1 MSSINS
7 LVNQK
12 RNKNLIRRTMLA
24 AIAGCL
30 MSVCIAFAGTVDIA
44 TNFFG
49 LVVTVIAKGLLNAAD
64 IVLEPLLEITTMS
77 TADVSRFVPGFDSG
91 NNIGNFFIQAI
102 NIIAYMIAGV
112 LICCHIISYLINIAH
127 GEKVESIPKL
137 IWNAVFGIVM
147 VICGKTFLTMIFNE
161 IVAPLSSALTEGVSD
176 AGGTFSFSGVGS
188 DMTGLGEITSAF
200 DLNSLATLIVVLAL
214 MLIIWWNLIKLV
226 LECAER
232 YIICIFTINLSP
244 LAFAT
249 MASENTKDTAR
260 SWLQMF
266 WSQCVLLILNI
277 WVVGIART
285 ALNNGLFGASNTEM
299 VKWGLITYAFLKI
312 AQRLDDMMQT
322 AGLKITR
329 TTGLDPIS
337 EASGVLRS
345 IGNVFGGV
353 ASVAGHVAGVGKNM
367 WDAGKN
373 IGKANG
379 VEPIKSFADF
389 MNGGETSAQDGGYVN
404 NASMADKMKAD
415 AVLGKETMYDRADK
429 MASGALNADS
439 YNTDAYKQVLED
451 KLRSAGHLDDDAHVE
466 SVKIGEDGKLLAS
479 AVKRDEKNR
488 VSEKSEFE
496 IGDTQEGLLD
506 VNGAKKY
513 DSMQVAPNGKSVMEE
528 DSAMGKF
535 GLRKVGEDAAGN
547 QIWEAEQS
555 VNMFGDKVKDV
566 TPDAN
571 NKVQFTIPASEIAKG
586 RKAGDSDAMTAYKHF
601 NANDDNDAFKNS
613 IRDALSAETGSAALN
628 KARENEEEQAAMAT
642 RIGMTDKERLADMM
656 NPDSNADYNS
666 PNAFKA
672 MEDHI
677 KENAQY
683 YPAQAAMLA
692 DGGHVTGM
700 HVSDGTDGNPAGSL
714 IVAIGNDQDGKN
726 SQATCTFT
734 RDEEPVPETAETP
747 AAQTNE
753 QPVKDAD
760 AAPAPVNEDA
770 PAPVGEEASA
780 PAPQS
785 ADETTAAP
793 ATETAQAPVPQDMDS
808 KVDAPA
814 PVSEEA
820 SAPAPQSA
828 DEAPT
833 APATETAQ
841 APVPQDVDSK
851 VDAPA
856 PVGEEASAPAPQSV
870 DETATTPVA
879 ETAQTPVPQDIDSE
893 VDAPA
898 PVGEEAA
905 TPAPQDVG
913 GKADAPVPASENASA
928 PATQSADG
936 KVAEPT
942 SADGATPAS
951 GVTAPAPVPAQ
962 NPTTNTVN
970 APVQGAA
977 PVSGGTVPGA
987 ANAPKTANVPG
998 MAANNMPAS
1007 TAPETAATPA
1017 VNAPA
1022 PASTTGTNAPTS
1034 VPGTTP
1040 APSTASGQSST
1051 APGSGTAP
1059 TTVRPA
1065 TGAGSVSAPAPSA
1078 SIPTAPV
1085 SGGSA
1090 GVAVAAGVAAGA
1102 VAGTAAGQAQP
1113 VSAPASTTVSAPGSA
1128 PTIPTESSAAS
1139 APTSTT
1145 PATTTP
1151 ASAPESGSGT
1161 TNDGATAPVVN
1172 HEASAPTAPIPAT
1185 APAST
1190 QESGETASAPSTAT
1204 TPATQITPETA
1215 SAPSESDS
1223 SSAGGHATTPNEGT
1237 THSESSGTGSVSD
1250 VPGAGGTDTLGRSD
1264 SAPTSTNGQESGS
1277 APAQGSGGTM
1287 SPATADTAS
1296 AVPES
1301 APAESATTTNVAT
1314 PAPVSDT
1321 GSSEP
1326 SGDSGSS
1333 FGNDAGSS
1341 SGSAPASGESAH
1353 APSGSGSSGSGTS
1366 VSAPASSGNTG
1377 SSSESA
1383 SSGSANDSTDTP
1395 TSETGGTSSETV
1407 EAPAADGLPY
1417 AVGET
1422 GGSGYSEGDMPP
1434 EPETTVETETAATEV
1449 VQVEQAAEQQSSGSA
1464 VTETVDEAGSESNTQ
1479 NSHDDSE
1486 NYSGGQN
1493 TDAEDVSEP
1502 DSADEPDTQDE
1513 TEDTEFDATDDAA
1526 FDVPIADGSEYYEDK
1541 AQTNSFTAPEQEMAE
1556 PEPVAEHEHE
1566 SEPEQLA
1573 EQKRPPIPEAY
1584 MTSQSSVTRL
1594 SSTNGTVE
1602 SDSLGMFQM
1611 TREEVADNGWTT
1623 WRILQKVDSD
1633 GSVPEYAPFVVHIK
1647 PVWDPATRTSRPATF
1662 DEVANKARSIEGF
1675 ENVGPD
1681 LDADYRRSQARQES
1695 RKNSEPRPYNGHS
1708 NGQPHFQRYD
1718 DQKRDSHGHGKQDKK
1733 HNPFSGMGDYKRKR

>member
-1 MSSINS
+1 
-7 LVNQK
+7 
-12 RNKNLIRRTMLA
+12 MLA
-24 AIAGCL
+24 AVAGCL

-285 ALNNGLFGASNTEM
+285 ALNKGLFGASNTEM
-299 VKWGLITYAFLKI
+299 VKWGLITYAFLRI

-734 RDEEPVPETAETP
+734 RDEETASETAETP

-753 QPVKDAD
+753 QPVKDVD
-760 AAPAPVNEDA
+760 AAPAPLNEDA
-770 PAPVGEEASA
+770 PAPVG
-780 PAPQS
+780 
-785 ADETTAAP
+785 
-793 ATETAQAPVPQDMDS
+793 
-808 KVDAPA
+808 
-814 PVSEEA
+814 EEA

-870 DETATTPVA
+870 DATATTPIA
-879 ETAQTPVPQDIDSE
+879 ETAQTPVPQDMDSE

-898 PVGEEAA
+898 PVGEEAV
-905 TPAPQDVG
+905 THAPQDVG
-913 GKADAPVPASENASA
+913 DKAYAPVPASENASA

-942 SADGATPAS
+942 SAGGATPVS
-951 GVTAPAPVPAQ
+951 GVTAPAPAPAQ

-977 PVSGGTVPGA
+977 PVSGGTVPGT

-1017 VNAPA
+1017 VNTPA
-1022 PASTTGTNAPTS
+1022 PASTTGANAPTS

-1040 APSTASGQSST
+1040 TPSTTSGQSST
-1051 APGSGTAP
+1051 VPGSGTAP
-1059 TTVRPA
+1059 AKAKPT

-1078 SIPTAPV
+1078 SIPSAPV
-1085 SGGSA
+1085 SGDS
-1090 GVAVAAGVAAGA
+1090 AGVAAGA
-1102 VAGTAAGQAQP
+1102 VAGTATGQAHP
-1113 VSAPASTTVSAPGSA
+1113 VSAPASTTVSAPGSV
-1128 PTIPTESSAAS
+1128 PTTPTESGAAS
-1139 APTSTT
+1139 APASPAPTT
-1145 PATTTP
+1145 PTHV
-1151 ASAPESGSGT
+1151 SAPESGSGT
-1161 TNDGATAPVVN
+1161 TNGGATAPVVN

-1237 THSESSGTGSVSD
+1237 THSESSGTGSVSN

-1264 SAPTSTNGQESGS
+1264 SAPTSINGQESGS

-1333 FGNDAGSS
+1333 FGNGAGSS

-1422 GGSGYSEGDMPP
+1422 GGSGYSEGNMPP

-1566 SEPEQLA
+1566 SEPEQVA

>member
-1 MSSINS
+1 
-7 LVNQK
+7 
-12 RNKNLIRRTMLA
+12 MLA
-24 AIAGCL
+24 AVAGCL
-30 MSVCIAFAGTVDIA
+30 MAVCIAFAGTVDIA

-112 LICCHIISYLINIAH
+112 LICCHIISYLINLAH

-147 VICGKTFLTMIFNE
+147 VICGKTFLAMIFNE

-176 AGGTFSFSGVGS
+176 AGGTFSFSSVGS

-249 MASENTKDTAR
+249 TASENTKDTAR

-753 QPVKDAD
+753 QPVKDTD
-760 AAPAPVNEDA
+760 TAAPAPVSEDAPAPVDEEASAPAPQNVDETATTPAAETAQTPVPQDMDSKGDA
-770 PAPVGEEASA
+770 PAPVGEETVTS
-780 PAPQS
+780 APQS
-785 ADETTAAP
+785 VDETATTPAA
-793 ATETAQAPVPQDMDS
+793 ETAQAPVPQDMDS
-808 KVDAPA
+808 KVDAP
-814 PVSEEA
+814 
-820 SAPAPQSA
+820 
-828 DEAPT
+828 T
-833 APATETAQ
+833 
-841 APVPQDVDSK
+841 
-851 VDAPA
+851 
-856 PVGEEASAPAPQSV
+856 PVGEEAP
-870 DETATTPVA
+870 
-879 ETAQTPVPQDIDSE
+879 
-893 VDAPA
+893 
-898 PVGEEAA
+898 

-942 SADGATPAS
+942 SAGGATPAP
-951 GVTAPAPVPAQ
+951 GVTAPTAAPAQ
-962 NPTTNTVN
+962 NPTTSTVN
-970 APVQGAA
+970 APVQGTA
-977 PVSGGTVPGA
+977 PVSGGTVPGT
-987 ANAPKTANVPG
+987 ANTPKTANVPG

-1051 APGSGTAP
+1051 VPGSGTAP

-1065 TGAGSVSAPAPSA
+1065 ASVGSVSAPAPSA

-1085 SGGSA
+1085 SGSSA
-1090 GVAVAAGVAAGA
+1090 GVAAAAGVAAGA

-1113 VSAPASTTVSAPGSA
+1113 VSTPASTTVSAPGSA
-1128 PTIPTESSAAS
+1128 PTTPTKSGATS
-1139 APTSTT
+1139 APAS
-1145 PATTTP
+1145 PAPTHV
-1151 ASAPESGSGT
+1151 SAPESGSGT

-1172 HEASAPTAPIPAT
+1172 HEASAPTATIPAT

-1190 QESGETASAPSTAT
+1190 QESGETAPAPSTAT

-1215 SAPSESDS
+1215 STPSESNAP
-1223 SSAGGHATTPNEGT
+1223 SAGGDATAPNEGT
-1237 THSESSGTGSVSD
+1237 AHSESSGTGGVSN
-1250 VPGAGGTDTLGRSD
+1250 VPGADGTDTLGRSD

-1277 APAQGSGGTM
+1277 APAQGSGGTT
-1287 SPATADTAS
+1287 SPATADTTS

-1314 PAPVSDT
+1314 PAPASDT

-1333 FGNDAGSS
+1333 SDNSAGSS

-1366 VSAPASSGNTG
+1366 VSAPTSSGDTG

-1383 SSGSANDSTDTP
+1383 PSGSVNDSTDTP
-1395 TSETGGTSSETV
+1395 TSETAGTSSEKV

-1434 EPETTVETETAATEV
+1434 EPETTVEAETAATEV
-1449 VQVEQAAEQQSSGSA
+1449 VQVEQAAEQQSGGST

-1493 TDAEDVSEP
+1493 TDTDDVPEP
-1502 DSADEPDTQDE
+1502 DFSDEPDTQDE

-1556 PEPVAEHEHE
+1556 PEPVAEPE
-1566 SEPEQLA
+1566 SEPEQVA

-1718 DQKRDSHGHGKQDKK
+1718 DQKRDSHGHGKQDKR
-1733 HNPFSGMGDYKRKR
+1733 HNPFSGMGDYKRRR

>member
-1 MSSINS
+1 
-7 LVNQK
+7 
-12 RNKNLIRRTMLA
+12 MLA
-24 AIAGCL
+24 AVAGCL

-176 AGGTFSFSGVGS
+176 AGGTFSFSSVGS

-586 RKAGDSDAMTAYKHF
+586 REAGDSDAMTAYKHF

-642 RIGMTDKERLADMM
+642 RIGMTDKERLDDMM

-760 AAPAPVNEDA
+760 AAPAPLNEDA

-785 ADETTAAP
+785 ADEAP
-793 ATETAQAPVPQDMDS
+793 TETAQ
-808 KVDAPA
+808 
-814 PVSEEA
+814 
-820 SAPAPQSA
+820 
-828 DEAPT
+828 T
-833 APATETAQ
+833 
-841 APVPQDVDSK
+841 PVPQDVDSR

-856 PVGEEASAPAPQSV
+856 PVGEEASVPAPQSV

-913 GKADAPVPASENASA
+913 GKADAPVPANENASA

-942 SADGATPAS
+942 SAGGATPAS
-951 GVTAPAPVPAQ
+951 GVTAPAPAPAQ
-962 NPTTNTVN
+962 NSTTHTVN

-977 PVSGGTVPGA
+977 PVSGGTVPGT

-1022 PASTTGTNAPTS
+1022 PASTTGANAPTS

-1051 APGSGTAP
+1051 VPGSGTAP

-1065 TGAGSVSAPAPSA
+1065 AGAGSVSAPAPSA

-1128 PTIPTESSAAS
+1128 PTTPTESGAVSEPAS
-1139 APTSTT
+1139 PAPAAPTHV
-1145 PATTTP
+1145 
-1151 ASAPESGSGT
+1151 SAPESGSGT

-1190 QESGETASAPSTAT
+1190 QESGETAPAPSTAT
-1204 TPATQITPETA
+1204 THATQITPETA
-1215 SAPSESDS
+1215 SAPSESGS
-1223 SSAGGHATTPNEGT
+1223 SPAGGHATAPNEGT
-1237 THSESSGTGSVSD
+1237 THSESSGTGSVSNAPSAD
-1250 VPGAGGTDTLGRSD
+1250 GTDTLGRSD

-1277 APAQGSGGTM
+1277 APAQGSGGTT

-1296 AVPES
+1296 AAPES
-1301 APAESATTTNVAT
+1301 APAESVTTTNVAT
-1314 PAPVSDT
+1314 LAPASDT
-1321 GSSEP
+1321 GSSEL
-1326 SGDSGSS
+1326 SGNSGSGS
-1333 FGNDAGSS
+1333 GNGA
-1341 SGSAPASGESAH
+1341 
-1353 APSGSGSSGSGTS
+1353 GSSGSGTS
-1366 VSAPASSGNTG
+1366 VSAPASSGNIG

-1383 SSGSANDSTDTP
+1383 PSGSVNDSTDTP
-1395 TSETGGTSSETV
+1395 TSETGGTSSEKV

-1434 EPETTVETETAATEV
+1434 EPETTVKTETAATEV
-1449 VQVEQAAEQQSSGSA
+1449 VQVEQAAEQQSGSST
-1464 VTETVDEAGSESNTQ
+1464 VTETVDEAGSESHTQ

-1493 TDAEDVSEP
+1493 TDTEDVPEP
-1502 DSADEPDTQDE
+1502 DSVDEPDTQDE
-1513 TEDTEFDATDDAA
+1513 TEDTEFDSTDDAA

-1556 PEPVAEHEHE
+1556 PEQV
-1566 SEPEQLA
+1566 A

-1695 RKNSEPRPYNGHS
+1695 RKNSEPRPYNGRS

-1718 DQKRDSHGHGKQDKK
+1718 NQKRDSQGHGKQNKRND
-1733 HNPFSGMGDYKRKR
+1733 PFRGIDDYKRKR

>member
-102 NIIAYMIAGV
+102 NYIASMIAGV

-161 IVAPLSSALTEGVSD
+161 IVAPLSSELTKGVSA

-249 MASENTKDTAR
+249 MASENTKDTAK

-404 NASMADKMKAD
+404 NVSMADKMKAD

-753 QPVKDAD
+753 QPVKDVD
-760 AAPAPVNEDA
+760 AAPAPLNEDA
-770 PAPVGEEASA
+770 PAPVG
-780 PAPQS
+780 
-785 ADETTAAP
+785 
-793 ATETAQAPVPQDMDS
+793 
-808 KVDAPA
+808 
-814 PVSEEA
+814 EEA

-870 DETATTPVA
+870 DATATTPIA
-879 ETAQTPVPQDIDSE
+879 ETAQTPVPQDMDSE

-898 PVGEEAA
+898 PVGEEAV
-905 TPAPQDVG
+905 THAPQDVG
-913 GKADAPVPASENASA
+913 DKADAPVPASENASA

-942 SADGATPAS
+942 SAGGATPAS
-951 GVTAPAPVPAQ
+951 GVTAPAPAPAQ

-977 PVSGGTVPGA
+977 PVSGGTVPGT
-987 ANAPKTANVPG
+987 ANPPKTANVPG

-1022 PASTTGTNAPTS
+1022 PGSTTGANAPTS

-1051 APGSGTAP
+1051 VPGSGTAP

-1065 TGAGSVSAPAPSA
+1065 AGAGSVSAQAPSA

-1102 VAGTAAGQAQP
+1102 VAGTATGQAHP
-1113 VSAPASTTVSAPGSA
+1113 VSAPASTTVSAPGSV
-1128 PTIPTESSAAS
+1128 PTTPTESGAAS
-1139 APTSTT
+1139 APASPAPTT
-1145 PATTTP
+1145 PTHV
-1151 ASAPESGSGT
+1151 SAPESGSGT
-1161 TNDGATAPVVN
+1161 TNGGATAPVVN

-1223 SSAGGHATTPNEGT
+1223 SSAGGHATAPNEGT
-1237 THSESSGTGSVSD
+1237 THSESSGTDSVSN
-1250 VPGAGGTDTLGRSD
+1250 VPTDTLGRSD

-1277 APAQGSGGTM
+1277 APAQGGGGTT

-1333 FGNDAGSS
+1333 SGNSAGSS

-1366 VSAPASSGNTG
+1366 VSALTSSGNTG

-1383 SSGSANDSTDTP
+1383 SSGSANDSTNTP

-1464 VTETVDEAGSESNTQ
+1464 VTETVNEAGSESNTQ

-1566 SEPEQLA
+1566 SEPEQVA

-1695 RKNSEPRPYNGHS
+1695 RKNSEPRPYNGRS

-1718 DQKRDSHGHGKQDKK
+1718 DQKRDSQGHGKQNKRN
-1733 HNPFSGMGDYKRKR
+1733 NPFSGMDDYKRKR

>member
-1 MSSINS
+1 
-7 LVNQK
+7 
-12 RNKNLIRRTMLA
+12 MLA

-753 QPVKDAD
+753 QPVKDVD
-760 AAPAPVNEDA
+760 AAPAPLNEDA
-770 PAPVGEEASA
+770 PAPVG
-780 PAPQS
+780 
-785 ADETTAAP
+785 
-793 ATETAQAPVPQDMDS
+793 
-808 KVDAPA
+808 
-814 PVSEEA
+814 EEA

-893 VDAPA
+893 
-898 PVGEEAA
+898 
-905 TPAPQDVG
+905 
-913 GKADAPVPASENASA
+913 ADAPVPASENASA

-1051 APGSGTAP
+1051 VPGSGTAP

-1065 TGAGSVSAPAPSA
+1065 AGAGSVSAQAPSA

-1113 VSAPASTTVSAPGSA
+1113 VS
-1128 PTIPTESSAAS
+1128 
-1139 APTSTT
+1139 
-1145 PATTTP
+1145 TP
-1151 ASAPESGSGT
+1151 AS
-1161 TNDGATAPVVN
+1161 
-1172 HEASAPTAPIPAT
+1172 
-1185 APAST
+1185 
-1190 QESGETASAPSTAT
+1190 
-1204 TPATQITPETA
+1204 TQITPETA

-1237 THSESSGTGSVSD
+1237 THSESSGTGSVSN

-1296 AVPES
+1296 AVPKS

-1333 FGNDAGSS
+1333 FGNGAGSS
-1341 SGSAPASGESAH
+1341 SDSAPASGESAH
-1353 APSGSGSSGSGTS
+1353 VPSDSGSSGSGTS
-1366 VSAPASSGNTG
+1366 VSAPASSGNTD

-1383 SSGSANDSTDTP
+1383 PSGSANDGTDTP
-1395 TSETGGTSSETV
+1395 TSETGGTSSEKV

-1422 GGSGYSEGDMPP
+1422 GGAGYSEGDMPP
-1434 EPETTVETETAATEV
+1434 EPETTVETETDATEV
-1449 VQVEQAAEQQSSGSA
+1449 VQVEQAAEQQTSGSA
-1464 VTETVDEAGSESNTQ
+1464 VTETVDEAGSESHTQ

-1493 TDAEDVSEP
+1493 TDTEDVSEP

-1556 PEPVAEHEHE
+1556 PEPVAEPEPE
-1566 SEPEQLA
+1566 SEPEQVA

-1695 RKNSEPRPYNGHS
+1695 RKNSEPRPYNGRS

>member
-1 MSSINS
+1 
-7 LVNQK
+7 
-12 RNKNLIRRTMLA
+12 
-24 AIAGCL
+24 

-112 LICCHIISYLINIAH
+112 LICCHIISYLINLAH

-176 AGGTFSFSGVGS
+176 AGGTFSFSSVGS

-249 MASENTKDTAR
+249 MASENTKDTAK

-429 MASGALNADS
+429 MASGAMNADS

-496 IGDTQEGLLD
+496 IGDTKEGLLD

-555 VNMFGDKVKDV
+555 VNWFGDKVKDV
-566 TPDAN
+566 TPDVD

-601 NANDDNDAFKNS
+601 NATDDSEGYKNS
-613 IRDALSAETGSAALN
+613 IRDELSATTGSAAMN
-628 KARENEEEQAAMAT
+628 KARENEAEQAAMAT

-692 DGGHVTGM
+692 EGGHVTGM

-734 RDEEPVPETAETP
+734 RDEEPVSETAETP

-753 QPVKDAD
+753 QPVKDVD
-760 AAPAPVNEDA
+760 AAPAPVSEDAQAPAPQSVDDAAPAPVGEDTTAPAPQDVDGKADTPAPVGEEGPAPAPQSVDEAPTAPATETTQAPVPQDIDSKTDA
-770 PAPVGEEASA
+770 PAPAGEEASA

-785 ADETTAAP
+785 ADET
-793 ATETAQAPVPQDMDS
+793 ATTPSSETAQVPVPQDMDG
-808 KVDAPA
+808 KVEVPAPA
-814 PVSEEA
+814 SESA

-828 DEAPT
+828 GGKAAE
-833 APATETAQ
+833 PASTG
-841 APVPQDVDSK
+841 
-851 VDAPA
+851 DATPA
-856 PVGEEASAPAPQSV
+856 SG
-870 DETATTPVA
+870 
-879 ETAQTPVPQDIDSE
+879 
-893 VDAPA
+893 
-898 PVGEEAA
+898 AA
-905 TPAPQDVG
+905 TPAP
-913 GKADAPVPASENASA
+913 
-928 PATQSADG
+928 
-936 KVAEPT
+936 
-942 SADGATPAS
+942 
-951 GVTAPAPVPAQ
+951 AQ
-962 NPTTNTVN
+962 NPAASTVN
-970 APVQGAA
+970 APAQGAA
-977 PVSGGTVPGA
+977 SVSGGAVPGT
-987 ANAPKTANVPG
+987 ANAPKMANAPG
-998 MAANNMPAS
+998 MAANNTPAS
-1007 TAPETAATPA
+1007 TAPETAAAPA
-1017 VNAPA
+1017 VNAQA
-1022 PASTTGTNAPTS
+1022 PASTTGASAPTS

-1040 APSTASGQSST
+1040 APSTAAGQSST
-1051 APGSGTAP
+1051 APVSGTAP
-1059 TTVRPA
+1059 ATARPA
-1065 TGAGSVSAPAPSA
+1065 AGVGSVSAPAPSA
-1078 SIPTAPV
+1078 SIPSAPV

-1090 GVAVAAGVAAGA
+1090 GVAAAAGVAAGA
-1102 VAGTAAGQAQP
+1102 VAGTVAGQAQP

-1128 PTIPTESSAAS
+1128 PTTPTESGAAS
-1139 APTSTT
+1139 APASPTT
-1145 PATTTP
+1145 PTH
-1151 ASAPESGSGT
+1151 ASAPESGSG
-1161 TNDGATAPVVN
+1161 ATAPVAN
-1172 HEASAPTAPIPAT
+1172 PEASAPVAPVSAT
-1185 APAST
+1185 TPAST
-1190 QESGETASAPSTAT
+1190 QEGGETAPAPTTASAPAT
-1204 TPATQITPETA
+1204 TETA
-1215 SAPSESDS
+1215 SAPSESS
-1223 SSAGGHATTPNEGT
+1223 APSAGEHATAPTEGN
-1237 THSESSGTGSVSD
+1237 THSESSGTGSVSNNQGSD
-1250 VPGAGGTDTLGRSD
+1250 GTDTLGRSD
-1264 SAPTSTNGQESGS
+1264 GAPTSTNGQESGS
-1277 APAQGSGGTM
+1277 APTPSGSGTM
-1287 SPATADTAS
+1287 GSGAGETAS
-1296 AVPES
+1296 TVPES
-1301 APAESATTTNVAT
+1301 APAESAATTNVAA
-1314 PAPVSDT
+1314 PAHVSET

-1326 SGDSGSS
+1326 SGGSGNGS
-1333 FGNDAGSS
+1333 GSS
-1341 SGSAPASGESAH
+1341 SGSAPASGESTH

-1366 VSAPASSGNTG
+1366 VSALASSGDTG

-1383 SSGSANDSTDTP
+1383 PSGSANDSTDTP
-1395 TSETGGTSSETV
+1395 TSETGSTSSEKV

-1449 VQVEQAAEQQSSGSA
+1449 EQAAEQQSGGST
-1464 VTETVDEAGSESNTQ
+1464 VTETVDEAGSESHTQ

-1486 NYSGGQN
+1486 DYSGGQD
-1493 TDAEDVSEP
+1493 TDTEDVPEP
-1502 DSADEPDTQDE
+1502 DFADESDTQDE

-1556 PEPVAEHEHE
+1556 PEPVTEPEPE
-1566 SEPEQLA
+1566 SEPERVE

-1662 DEVANKARSIEGF
+1662 DEVANKARNIEGF

-1681 LDADYRRSQARQES
+1681 LDADYRRSRARQES
-1695 RKNSEPRPYNGHS
+1695 RKNSEQRPYNGRS
-1708 NGQPHFQRYD
+1708 NDQPHFQRYD
-1718 DQKRDSHGHGKQDKK
+1718 DQKRDSHGHGKQDKR
-1733 HNPFSGMGDYKRKR
+1733 HNPFSGMGDYKRRR

>member
-1 MSSINS
+1 
-7 LVNQK
+7 
-12 RNKNLIRRTMLA
+12 MLA
-24 AIAGCL
+24 AVAGCL

-176 AGGTFSFSGVGS
+176 AGGTFSFSSVGS

-586 RKAGDSDAMTAYKHF
+586 RKTGDSDAMTAYKHF

-747 AAQTNE
+747 SAQTNE

-780 PAPQS
+780 P
-785 ADETTAAP
+785 
-793 ATETAQAPVPQDMDS
+793 V
-808 KVDAPA
+808 
-814 PVSEEA
+814 
-820 SAPAPQSA
+820 PQSA

-942 SADGATPAS
+942 SAGGATPAS
-951 GVTAPAPVPAQ
+951 GVTAPAPAPAQ
-962 NPTTNTVN
+962 NSTTNTVN

-977 PVSGGTVPGA
+977 PVSGGTVPGT
-987 ANAPKTANVPG
+987 ANAPG

-1022 PASTTGTNAPTS
+1022 PASTTGANAPTS

-1051 APGSGTAP
+1051 VPGSGTAP
-1059 TTVRPA
+1059 ATVRPA
-1065 TGAGSVSAPAPSA
+1065 TGAGSVSVPAPSA

-1090 GVAVAAGVAAGA
+1090 GVVVAAGVAAGA

-1113 VSAPASTTVSAPGSA
+1113 VSTPASTTVSAPGST
-1128 PTIPTESSAAS
+1128 PTTPTESGTAS
-1139 APTSTT
+1139 APASTT
-1145 PATTTP
+1145 PAAPTHV
-1151 ASAPESGSGT
+1151 SAPESGSGT
-1161 TNDGATAPVVN
+1161 TNDGATVPVVN
-1172 HEASAPTAPIPAT
+1172 HEASVPTAPIHAT

-1190 QESGETASAPSTAT
+1190 QESGETAPAPSTAT
-1204 TPATQITPETA
+1204 THATQITPETA
-1215 SAPSESDS
+1215 SAPSESGS
-1223 SSAGGHATTPNEGT
+1223 SPAGGHATAPNEGT
-1237 THSESSGTGSVSD
+1237 THSESSGTGSVSNAPSAD
-1250 VPGAGGTDTLGRSD
+1250 GTDTLGRSD

-1277 APAQGSGGTM
+1277 APAQGSGGTT

-1296 AVPES
+1296 AAPES
-1301 APAESATTTNVAT
+1301 APAESVTTTNVAT
-1314 PAPVSDT
+1314 LAPASDT

-1326 SGDSGSS
+1326 SGNS
-1333 FGNDAGSS
+1333 GSS
-1341 SGSAPASGESAH
+1341 SGNGA
-1353 APSGSGSSGSGTS
+1353 GSSGSGTS
-1366 VSAPASSGNTG
+1366 VSAPASSGNIG

-1383 SSGSANDSTDTP
+1383 PFGSVNDSTDTP
-1395 TSETGGTSSETV
+1395 TSETGGTSSEKV

-1434 EPETTVETETAATEV
+1434 EPETTVKTETAATEV
-1449 VQVEQAAEQQSSGSA
+1449 VQVEQAAEQQSGSST
-1464 VTETVDEAGSESNTQ
+1464 VTETVDEAGSESHTQ

-1493 TDAEDVSEP
+1493 TDTEDVPEP
-1502 DSADEPDTQDE
+1502 DSVDEPDTQDE
-1513 TEDTEFDATDDAA
+1513 TEDTEFDATDDSA

-1541 AQTNSFTAPEQEMAE
+1541 AQTNSFTAPAQEMAE
-1556 PEPVAEHEHE
+1556 PEPVAESEPE
-1566 SEPEQLA
+1566 SEPEQVA

-1695 RKNSEPRPYNGHS
+1695 RKNSEPRPYNGRS

-1718 DQKRDSHGHGKQDKK
+1718 DQKRDSHGHGKQDKR
-1733 HNPFSGMGDYKRKR
+1733 HNPFSGMGDYNRKR

>member
-1 MSSINS
+1 
-7 LVNQK
+7 
-12 RNKNLIRRTMLA
+12 
-24 AIAGCL
+24 

-249 MASENTKDTAR
+249 MASENTKDTAK

-451 KLRSAGHLDDDAHVE
+451 KLRSAGHIDDDAHVE

-601 NANDDNDAFKNS
+601 NANDDSDAFKNS

-753 QPVKDAD
+753 QPVKDTDA
-760 AAPAPVNEDA
+760 AAPAPVSEDA

-785 ADETTAAP
+785 ADETAAAP

-808 KVDAPA
+808 KVDTPA
-814 PVSEEA
+814 PVS
-820 SAPAPQSA
+820 
-828 DEAPT
+828 
-833 APATETAQ
+833 
-841 APVPQDVDSK
+841 
-851 VDAPA
+851 
-856 PVGEEASAPAPQSV
+856 EEASAPAPQSV
-870 DETATTPVA
+870 DETATTPAA
-879 ETAQTPVPQDIDSE
+879 ETAQAPVPQDMDSK
-893 VDAPA
+893 VDAPT
-898 PVGEEAA
+898 PVGEEAP

-942 SADGATPAS
+942 SAGGATPAP
-951 GVTAPAPVPAQ
+951 GVTAPTAAPAQ
-962 NPTTNTVN
+962 NHTTSTVN
-970 APVQGAA
+970 APVQGTA
-977 PVSGGTVPGA
+977 PVSGGTVPGT

-1051 APGSGTAP
+1051 VPGSGTAP

-1065 TGAGSVSAPAPSA
+1065 AGAGSVSAPAPSA

-1113 VSAPASTTVSAPGSA
+1113 VSTPASTTVSAPGST
-1128 PTIPTESSAAS
+1128 PTTPTESGTAS
-1139 APTSTT
+1139 APASTT
-1145 PATTTP
+1145 PAAPTHV
-1151 ASAPESGSGT
+1151 SAPESGSGT
-1161 TNDGATAPVVN
+1161 TNDGATVPVVN
-1172 HEASAPTAPIPAT
+1172 HEASVPTAPIHAT

-1190 QESGETASAPSTAT
+1190 QESGETAPAPSTAT
-1204 TPATQITPETA
+1204 THATQITPETA
-1215 SAPSESDS
+1215 SAPSESGS
-1223 SSAGGHATTPNEGT
+1223 SPAGGHATAPNEGT
-1237 THSESSGTGSVSD
+1237 THSESSGTGSVSNAPSAD
-1250 VPGAGGTDTLGRSD
+1250 GTDTLGRSD

-1277 APAQGSGGTM
+1277 APAQGSGGTT

-1296 AVPES
+1296 AAPES
-1301 APAESATTTNVAT
+1301 APAESVTTTNVAT
-1314 PAPVSDT
+1314 LAPASDT

-1326 SGDSGSS
+1326 SGNS
-1333 FGNDAGSS
+1333 GSS
-1341 SGSAPASGESAH
+1341 SGNGA
-1353 APSGSGSSGSGTS
+1353 GSSGSGTS
-1366 VSAPASSGNTG
+1366 VSAPASSGNIG

-1383 SSGSANDSTDTP
+1383 PFGSVNDSTDTP
-1395 TSETGGTSSETV
+1395 TSETGGTSSEKV

-1434 EPETTVETETAATEV
+1434 EPETTVKTETAATEV
-1449 VQVEQAAEQQSSGSA
+1449 VQVEQAAEQQSGSST
-1464 VTETVDEAGSESNTQ
+1464 VTETVDEAGSESHTQ

-1493 TDAEDVSEP
+1493 TDTEDVPEP
-1502 DSADEPDTQDE
+1502 DSVDEPDTQDE
-1513 TEDTEFDATDDAA
+1513 TEDTEFDATDDSA

-1541 AQTNSFTAPEQEMAE
+1541 AQTNSFTAPAQEMAE
-1556 PEPVAEHEHE
+1556 PEPVAESEPE
-1566 SEPEQLA
+1566 SEPEQVA

-1584 MTSQSSVTRL
+1584 MTSRSSVTRL

-1695 RKNSEPRPYNGHS
+1695 RKNSEPRPYNGRS

-1718 DQKRDSHGHGKQDKK
+1718 DQKRDSQGHGKQNKRND
-1733 HNPFSGMGDYKRKR
+1733 PFSGIDDYKRKR

>member
-1 MSSINS
+1 
-7 LVNQK
+7 
-12 RNKNLIRRTMLA
+12 MLA
-24 AIAGCL
+24 AVAGCL

-451 KLRSAGHLDDDAHVE
+451 KLRSAGHLDDDTHVE

-753 QPVKDAD
+753 QPVKDVD
-760 AAPAPVNEDA
+760 AAPAPLNEDA
-770 PAPVGEEASA
+770 PAPVG
-780 PAPQS
+780 
-785 ADETTAAP
+785 
-793 ATETAQAPVPQDMDS
+793 
-808 KVDAPA
+808 
-814 PVSEEA
+814 EEA

-870 DETATTPVA
+870 DATATTPIA
-879 ETAQTPVPQDIDSE
+879 ETAQTPVPQDMDSE

-898 PVGEEAA
+898 PVGEEAV

-928 PATQSADG
+928 PATQSTDG

-942 SADGATPAS
+942 SAGGATPAS
-951 GVTAPAPVPAQ
+951 GVTAPAPAPAQ
-962 NPTTNTVN
+962 NSTTNTVN

-977 PVSGGTVPGA
+977 PVSGGTVPGT

-1022 PASTTGTNAPTS
+1022 PASTTGANAPTS

-1051 APGSGTAP
+1051 VPGSGTAP

-1065 TGAGSVSAPAPSA
+1065 AGAGSVSAPAPSA

-1128 PTIPTESSAAS
+1128 PTTPTESGAAS
-1139 APTSTT
+1139 APAS
-1145 PATTTP
+1145 PAPTAPTHV
-1151 ASAPESGSGT
+1151 SAPESGSGT

-1190 QESGETASAPSTAT
+1190 QESGETAPAPSTAT
-1204 TPATQITPETA
+1204 THATQITPETA
-1215 SAPSESDS
+1215 SAPSESGS
-1223 SSAGGHATTPNEGT
+1223 SPAGGHATAPNEGT
-1237 THSESSGTGSVSD
+1237 THSESSGTGSVSNAPSAD
-1250 VPGAGGTDTLGRSD
+1250 GTDTLGRSD

-1277 APAQGSGGTM
+1277 APAQGSGGTT

-1296 AVPES
+1296 AAPES

-1333 FGNDAGSS
+1333 SGNSAGSS

-1366 VSAPASSGNTG
+1366 VSALTSSGNTG

-1383 SSGSANDSTDTP
+1383 SSGSANDSTNTP

-1566 SEPEQLA
+1566 SEPEQVA

-1695 RKNSEPRPYNGHS
+1695 RKNSEPRPYNGRS

-1718 DQKRDSHGHGKQDKK
+1718 DQKRDSQGHGKQNKRN
-1733 HNPFSGMGDYKRKR
+1733 NPFSGMDDYKRKR

>member
-1 MSSINS
+1 
-7 LVNQK
+7 
-12 RNKNLIRRTMLA
+12 MLA
-24 AIAGCL
+24 AVAGCL

-91 NNIGNFFIQAI
+91 NNIGNFFIRAI
-102 NIIAYMIAGV
+102 NFIAYVIAGV

-161 IVAPLSSALTEGVSD
+161 IVAPLSSALTEDVSD

-753 QPVKDAD
+753 QPVKDVD
-760 AAPAPVNEDA
+760 AAPAPLNEDA
-770 PAPVGEEASA
+770 PAPVG
-780 PAPQS
+780 
-785 ADETTAAP
+785 
-793 ATETAQAPVPQDMDS
+793 
-808 KVDAPA
+808 
-814 PVSEEA
+814 EEA

-870 DETATTPVA
+870 DATATTPIA
-879 ETAQTPVPQDIDSE
+879 ETAQTPVPQDMDSE

-898 PVGEEAA
+898 PVGEEAV

-928 PATQSADG
+928 PATQSTDG

-942 SADGATPAS
+942 SAGGATPAS
-951 GVTAPAPVPAQ
+951 GVTTPAPAPAQ

-977 PVSGGTVPGA
+977 PVSGGTVPGT

-1017 VNAPA
+1017 VNTPA
-1022 PASTTGTNAPTS
+1022 PASTTGANAPTS

-1040 APSTASGQSST
+1040 TPSTTSGQSST
-1051 APGSGTAP
+1051 VPGSGTAP
-1059 TTVRPA
+1059 AKAKPT

-1078 SIPTAPV
+1078 SIPSAPV
-1085 SGGSA
+1085 SGDS
-1090 GVAVAAGVAAGA
+1090 AGVAAGA
-1102 VAGTAAGQAQP
+1102 VAGTATGQAHP
-1113 VSAPASTTVSAPGSA
+1113 VSAPASTTVSAPGSV
-1128 PTIPTESSAAS
+1128 PTTPTESGAAS
-1139 APTSTT
+1139 APASPAPTT
-1145 PATTTP
+1145 PTHV
-1151 ASAPESGSGT
+1151 SAPESGSGT
-1161 TNDGATAPVVN
+1161 TNGGATAPVVN

-1223 SSAGGHATTPNEGT
+1223 SSAGGHATAPNEGT
-1237 THSESSGTGSVSD
+1237 THSESSGTDSVSN
-1250 VPGAGGTDTLGRSD
+1250 VPTDTLGQSD

-1277 APAQGSGGTM
+1277 APAQGGGGTT

-1296 AVPES
+1296 AAPES

-1333 FGNDAGSS
+1333 SGNSAGSS

-1366 VSAPASSGNTG
+1366 VSALTSSGNTG

-1383 SSGSANDSTDTP
+1383 SSGSANDSTNTP

-1566 SEPEQLA
+1566 SEPEQVA

-1681 LDADYRRSQARQES
+1681 LDADYRRSQVRQES
-1695 RKNSEPRPYNGHS
+1695 RKNSEPRPYNGRS

-1718 DQKRDSHGHGKQDKK
+1718 DQKRDSQGHGKQNKRN
-1733 HNPFSGMGDYKRKR
+1733 NPFSGMDDYKRKR

>member
-1 MSSINS
+1 
-7 LVNQK
+7 
-12 RNKNLIRRTMLA
+12 
-24 AIAGCL
+24 

-753 QPVKDAD
+753 QPVKDVD
-760 AAPAPVNEDA
+760 AAPAPLNEDA
-770 PAPVGEEASA
+770 PAPVG
-780 PAPQS
+780 
-785 ADETTAAP
+785 
-793 ATETAQAPVPQDMDS
+793 
-808 KVDAPA
+808 
-814 PVSEEA
+814 EEA

-870 DETATTPVA
+870 DATATTPIA
-879 ETAQTPVPQDIDSE
+879 ETAQTPVPQDMDSE

-898 PVGEEAA
+898 PVGEEAV

-913 GKADAPVPASENASA
+913 GKADAPVPASEYASA
-928 PATQSADG
+928 PATQSTDG

-942 SADGATPAS
+942 SAGGATPAS
-951 GVTAPAPVPAQ
+951 GVTTPAPAPAQ

-977 PVSGGTVPGA
+977 PVSGGTVPGT

-1017 VNAPA
+1017 VNTPA
-1022 PASTTGTNAPTS
+1022 PASTTGANAPTS

-1040 APSTASGQSST
+1040 TPSTTSGQSST
-1051 APGSGTAP
+1051 VPGSGTAP
-1059 TTVRPA
+1059 AKAKPT

-1078 SIPTAPV
+1078 SIPSAPV
-1085 SGGSA
+1085 SGDS
-1090 GVAVAAGVAAGA
+1090 AGVAAGA
-1102 VAGTAAGQAQP
+1102 VAGTATGQAHP
-1113 VSAPASTTVSAPGSA
+1113 VSAPASTTVSAPGSV
-1128 PTIPTESSAAS
+1128 PTTPTESGAAS
-1139 APTSTT
+1139 APASPAPTT
-1145 PATTTP
+1145 PTHV
-1151 ASAPESGSGT
+1151 SAPESGSGT
-1161 TNDGATAPVVN
+1161 TNGGATAPVVN

-1223 SSAGGHATTPNEGT
+1223 SSAGGHATAPNEGT
-1237 THSESSGTGSVSD
+1237 THSESSGTDSVSN
-1250 VPGAGGTDTLGRSD
+1250 VPTDTLGRSD

-1277 APAQGSGGTM
+1277 APAQGGGGTT
-1287 SPATADTAS
+1287 SPATVDTTS
-1296 AVPES
+1296 AAPES

-1314 PAPVSDT
+1314 PAPASDT

-1326 SGDSGSS
+1326 SGSSGSS
-1333 FGNDAGSS
+1333 SDNGAGSS

-1366 VSAPASSGNTG
+1366 VSAPTSSGDTG

-1383 SSGSANDSTDTP
+1383 PSGSVNDSTDTP
-1395 TSETGGTSSETV
+1395 TSETGGTSSEKV

-1434 EPETTVETETAATEV
+1434 EPETTVKTETAATEV
-1449 VQVEQAAEQQSSGSA
+1449 VQVEQAAEQQSGSST
-1464 VTETVDEAGSESNTQ
+1464 VTETVDEAGSESHTQ

-1493 TDAEDVSEP
+1493 TDTEDVPEP
-1502 DSADEPDTQDE
+1502 DSVDEPDTQDE
-1513 TEDTEFDATDDAA
+1513 TEDTEFDATDDSA

-1541 AQTNSFTAPEQEMAE
+1541 AQTNSFTAPAQEMAE
-1556 PEPVAEHEHE
+1556 PEPVAESEPE
-1566 SEPEQLA
+1566 SEPEQVA

-1695 RKNSEPRPYNGHS
+1695 RKNSEPRPYNGRS

-1718 DQKRDSHGHGKQDKK
+1718 DQKRDSQGHGKQNKRN
-1733 HNPFSGMGDYKRKR
+1733 NPFSGMDDYKRKR

>member
-1 MSSINS
+1 
-7 LVNQK
+7 
-12 RNKNLIRRTMLA
+12 MLA
-24 AIAGCL
+24 AVAGCL

-64 IVLEPLLEITTMS
+64 IVLKPLLEITTMS

-161 IVAPLSSALTEGVSD
+161 IVAPLSSASSALTKGVSD

-734 RDEEPVPETAETP
+734 RDEETASETAETP

-753 QPVKDAD
+753 QPVKDVD
-760 AAPAPVNEDA
+760 AAPAPLNEDA
-770 PAPVGEEASA
+770 PAPVGEEA
-780 PAPQS
+780 P
-785 ADETTAAP
+785 
-793 ATETAQAPVPQDMDS
+793 
-808 KVDAPA
+808 
-814 PVSEEA
+814 
-820 SAPAPQSA
+820 APAPQSA

-870 DETATTPVA
+870 DATATTPIA
-879 ETAQTPVPQDIDSE
+879 ETAQTPVPQDMDSE

-898 PVGEEAA
+898 PVGEEAV
-905 TPAPQDVG
+905 THAPQDVG
-913 GKADAPVPASENASA
+913 DKAYAPVPASENASA

-942 SADGATPAS
+942 SAGGATPVS
-951 GVTAPAPVPAQ
+951 GVTAPAPAPAQ

-977 PVSGGTVPGA
+977 PVSGGTVPGT

-1017 VNAPA
+1017 VNTPA
-1022 PASTTGTNAPTS
+1022 PASTTGANAPTS

-1040 APSTASGQSST
+1040 TPSTTSGQSST
-1051 APGSGTAP
+1051 VPGSGTAP
-1059 TTVRPA
+1059 AKAKPT

-1078 SIPTAPV
+1078 SIPSAPV
-1085 SGGSA
+1085 SGDS
-1090 GVAVAAGVAAGA
+1090 AGVAAGA
-1102 VAGTAAGQAQP
+1102 VAGTATGQAHP
-1113 VSAPASTTVSAPGSA
+1113 VSAPASTTVSAPGSV
-1128 PTIPTESSAAS
+1128 PTTPTESGAAS
-1139 APTSTT
+1139 APASPAPTT
-1145 PATTTP
+1145 PTHV
-1151 ASAPESGSGT
+1151 SAPESGSGT
-1161 TNDGATAPVVN
+1161 TNGGATAPVVN

-1237 THSESSGTGSVSD
+1237 THSESSGTGSVSN

-1264 SAPTSTNGQESGS
+1264 SAPTSINGQESGS

-1566 SEPEQLA
+1566 SEPEQVA

-1695 RKNSEPRPYNGHS
+1695 RKNSEPRPYNGRS

-1718 DQKRDSHGHGKQDKK
+1718 DQKRDSQGHGKQNKRN
-1733 HNPFSGMGDYKRKR
+1733 NPFSGMDDYKRKR

>member
-1 MSSINS
+1 M
-7 LVNQK
+7 NQK

-24 AIAGCL
+24 AVAGCL

-112 LICCHIISYLINIAH
+112 LICCHIISYLINLAH

-147 VICGKTFLTMIFNE
+147 VICGKTFLTIIFNE

-176 AGGTFSFSGVGS
+176 AGGTFSFSSVGS

-379 VEPIKSFADF
+379 IEPIKSFADF

-760 AAPAPVNEDA
+760 AAPAPVSEDA
-770 PAPVGEEASA
+770 PAPVGEEAS
-780 PAPQS
+780 
-785 ADETTAAP
+785 T
-793 ATETAQAPVPQDMDS
+793 
-808 KVDAPA
+808 
-814 PVSEEA
+814 
-820 SAPAPQSA
+820 PAPQSA

-841 APVPQDVDSK
+841 APVPQDMDSK
-851 VDAPA
+851 VDAPV
-856 PVGEEASAPAPQSV
+856 PVGEETVTSAPQSV
-870 DETATTPVA
+870 DETATTPAA
-879 ETAQTPVPQDIDSE
+879 ETAQTPVPQNMDSE

-913 GKADAPVPASENASA
+913 GKADAPVPANENASA

-951 GVTAPAPVPAQ
+951 GVTAPTPAPAQ

-970 APVQGAA
+970 APAQGAA
-977 PVSGGTVPGA
+977 PVSGGTVPGT

-998 MAANNMPAS
+998 MAASNMPAS
-1007 TAPETAATPA
+1007 TAPETAATPV

-1022 PASTTGTNAPTS
+1022 PASNTGTSAPTS
-1034 VPGTTP
+1034 VPGTSP

-1051 APGSGTAP
+1051 VPGSGTAP

-1065 TGAGSVSAPAPSA
+1065 AGAGSVSAPAPSA

-1113 VSAPASTTVSAPGSA
+1113 VSTPASTTVFAPGSA
-1128 PTIPTESSAAS
+1128 PTTPTESGAAS
-1139 APTSTT
+1139 APAS
-1145 PATTTP
+1145 PAP
-1151 ASAPESGSGT
+1151 AAPTHVSAPESGSGT
-1161 TNDGATAPVVN
+1161 TNGGATAPVVN

-1190 QESGETASAPSTAT
+1190 QESGETAPAPSTAT
-1204 TPATQITPETA
+1204 TPATQTTPETA
-1215 SAPSESDS
+1215 SAPSESS
-1223 SSAGGHATTPNEGT
+1223 APSAGGHATTPNEGT
-1237 THSESSGTGSVSD
+1237 THSESSGTGSVSN
-1250 VPGAGGTDTLGRSD
+1250 VPGAGGTDTLERSD

-1277 APAQGSGGTM
+1277 APAQGSGGTT
-1287 SPATADTAS
+1287 SPATADTTS

-1314 PAPVSDT
+1314 PAPISDA

-1326 SGDSGSS
+1326 SGGSGSS
-1333 FGNDAGSS
+1333 SGNSAGSS
-1341 SGSAPASGESAH
+1341 SGSAPSSGESAH

-1366 VSAPASSGNTG
+1366 VSAPASSGDTG
-1377 SSSESA
+1377 STSESA
-1383 SSGSANDSTDTP
+1383 PSVSMKDGTDTP
-1395 TSETGGTSSETV
+1395 TSETGSTSSEKV

-1434 EPETTVETETAATEV
+1434 EPETTVEAETAATEV
-1449 VQVEQAAEQQSSGSA
+1449 VQVEQAAEQQSGGST

-1493 TDAEDVSEP
+1493 TDTDDVPEP
-1502 DSADEPDTQDE
+1502 DFSDEPDTQDE

-1556 PEPVAEHEHE
+1556 PEPVAEPE
-1566 SEPEQLA
+1566 SEPEQVA

-1718 DQKRDSHGHGKQDKK
+1718 DQKRDSHGHGKQDKR
-1733 HNPFSGMGDYKRKR
+1733 HNPFSGMGDYKRRR

>member
-1 MSSINS
+1 
-7 LVNQK
+7 
-12 RNKNLIRRTMLA
+12 MLA
-24 AIAGCL
+24 AVAGCL

-379 VEPIKSFADF
+379 IEPIKSFADF

-451 KLRSAGHLDDDAHVE
+451 KLRSAGHIDDDAHVE

-753 QPVKDAD
+753 QPVKDTDA

-770 PAPVGEEASA
+770 PAPVG
-780 PAPQS
+780 
-785 ADETTAAP
+785 
-793 ATETAQAPVPQDMDS
+793 
-808 KVDAPA
+808 
-814 PVSEEA
+814 EEA

-851 VDAPA
+851 VDAPV
-856 PVGEEASAPAPQSV
+856 PVGEEASAPAPQNV
-870 DETATTPVA
+870 DETATTPA
-879 ETAQTPVPQDIDSE
+879 TETAQAPVPQDMDSK

-905 TPAPQDVG
+905 TLAPQDVG
-913 GKADAPVPASENASA
+913 GKADAPVPANENASA
-928 PATQSADG
+928 SATQSADG

-951 GVTAPAPVPAQ
+951 GVTAPTPAPAQ

-970 APVQGAA
+970 APAQGAA
-977 PVSGGTVPGA
+977 PVSGGTVPGT

-998 MAANNMPAS
+998 MAASNMPAS
-1007 TAPETAATPA
+1007 TAPETAATPVA
-1017 VNAPA
+1017 NAPA
-1022 PASTTGTNAPTS
+1022 PASNTGTSAPTS
-1034 VPGTTP
+1034 VPGTSP

-1051 APGSGTAP
+1051 VPGSGTAP

-1065 TGAGSVSAPAPSA
+1065 AGAGSVSAPAPSA

-1113 VSAPASTTVSAPGSA
+1113 VSTPASTTVSAPGSA
-1128 PTIPTESSAAS
+1128 PTTPTESGAAS
-1139 APTSTT
+1139 APASPS
-1145 PATTTP
+1145 PAAPTHV
-1151 ASAPESGSGT
+1151 SAPESGSGT

-1204 TPATQITPETA
+1204 THATQITPETA
-1215 SAPSESDS
+1215 SAPSESGS
-1223 SSAGGHATTPNEGT
+1223 SPAGGHATAPNEGT
-1237 THSESSGTGSVSD
+1237 THSESSGTGSVSNAPSAD
-1250 VPGAGGTDTLGRSD
+1250 GTDTLGRSD
-1264 SAPTSTNGQESGS
+1264 SAPTSTNGQ
-1277 APAQGSGGTM
+1277 GSGGTT
-1287 SPATADTAS
+1287 SPATADTTS

-1314 PAPVSDT
+1314 PAPASDT

-1326 SGDSGSS
+1326 SGSSGSS
-1333 FGNDAGSS
+1333 SDNSAGSS

-1366 VSAPASSGNTG
+1366 VSAPTSSGDTG

-1383 SSGSANDSTDTP
+1383 PSGSVNDSTDTP
-1395 TSETGGTSSETV
+1395 TSETAGTSSEKV

-1449 VQVEQAAEQQSSGSA
+1449 VQVEQAAEQQSGGST

-1486 NYSGGQN
+1486 SYSGGQN
-1493 TDAEDVSEP
+1493 TDTEDVSEP

-1556 PEPVAEHEHE
+1556 PEPVAEPE
-1566 SEPEQLA
+1566 SEPEQVA

-1602 SDSLGMFQM
+1602 SDSFGMFQM

-1695 RKNSEPRPYNGHS
+1695 RKNSEPRHYNERS
-1708 NGQPHFQRYD
+1708 NDQPHFQRYD
-1718 DQKRDSHGHGKQDKK
+1718 DQKRDSHGHGKQDKR
-1733 HNPFSGMGDYKRKR
+1733 HNPFSGMGDYKRRR

>member
-1 MSSINS
+1 
-7 LVNQK
+7 
-12 RNKNLIRRTMLA
+12 MLA
-24 AIAGCL
+24 AVAGCL

-176 AGGTFSFSGVGS
+176 AGGTFSFSSVGS

-780 PAPQS
+780 P
-785 ADETTAAP
+785 
-793 ATETAQAPVPQDMDS
+793 V
-808 KVDAPA
+808 
-814 PVSEEA
+814 
-820 SAPAPQSA
+820 PQSA

-942 SADGATPAS
+942 SAGGATPAS
-951 GVTAPAPVPAQ
+951 GVTAPAPAPAQ
-962 NPTTNTVN
+962 DSTTNTVN

-977 PVSGGTVPGA
+977 PVSGGTVPGT

-1022 PASTTGTNAPTS
+1022 PASTTGANAPTS

-1051 APGSGTAP
+1051 VPDSGTAP
-1059 TTVRPA
+1059 AMVRPA
-1065 TGAGSVSAPAPSA
+1065 AGAGSVSAPAPSA

-1113 VSAPASTTVSAPGSA
+1113 VSTPASTTVSAPGST
-1128 PTIPTESSAAS
+1128 PTTPTESGTAS
-1139 APTSTT
+1139 APASTT
-1145 PATTTP
+1145 PAAPTHV
-1151 ASAPESGSGT
+1151 SAPESGSGT
-1161 TNDGATAPVVN
+1161 TNDGATVPVVN
-1172 HEASAPTAPIPAT
+1172 HEASVPTAPIHAT

-1190 QESGETASAPSTAT
+1190 QESGETAPAPSTAT
-1204 TPATQITPETA
+1204 THATQITPETA
-1215 SAPSESDS
+1215 SAPSESGS
-1223 SSAGGHATTPNEGT
+1223 SPAGGHATAPNEGT
-1237 THSESSGTGSVSD
+1237 THSESSGTGSVSNAPSAD
-1250 VPGAGGTDTLGRSD
+1250 GTDTLGRSD

-1277 APAQGSGGTM
+1277 APAQGSGGTT

-1296 AVPES
+1296 AAPES
-1301 APAESATTTNVAT
+1301 APAESVTTTNVAT
-1314 PAPVSDT
+1314 LAPASDT

-1326 SGDSGSS
+1326 SGNSGSS
-1333 FGNDAGSS
+1333 SGNGAGSS

-1366 VSAPASSGNTG
+1366 VSALTSSGNTG

-1383 SSGSANDSTDTP
+1383 SSGSANDSTNTP

-1566 SEPEQLA
+1566 SEPEQVA

-1695 RKNSEPRPYNGHS
+1695 RKNSEPRPYNGRS

-1718 DQKRDSHGHGKQDKK
+1718 DQKRDSQGHGKQNKRN
-1733 HNPFSGMGDYKRKR
+1733 NPFSGMDDYKRKR

>member
-1 MSSINS
+1 
-7 LVNQK
+7 
-12 RNKNLIRRTMLA
+12 MLA
-24 AIAGCL
+24 AVAGCL

-734 RDEEPVPETAETP
+734 RDEETASETAETP

-753 QPVKDAD
+753 QPVKDVD
-760 AAPAPVNEDA
+760 AAPAPLNEDA
-770 PAPVGEEASA
+770 PAPVG
-780 PAPQS
+780 
-785 ADETTAAP
+785 
-793 ATETAQAPVPQDMDS
+793 
-808 KVDAPA
+808 
-814 PVSEEA
+814 EEA

-870 DETATTPVA
+870 DATATTPIA
-879 ETAQTPVPQDIDSE
+879 ETAQTPVPQDMDSE

-898 PVGEEAA
+898 PVGEEAV
-905 TPAPQDVG
+905 THAPQDVG
-913 GKADAPVPASENASA
+913 DKADAPVPASENASA

-942 SADGATPAS
+942 SAGGATPAS
-951 GVTAPAPVPAQ
+951 GLTAPAPAPAQ

-977 PVSGGTVPGA
+977 PVSGGTVPGT

-1017 VNAPA
+1017 VNATA
-1022 PASTTGTNAPTS
+1022 PGSTTGANAPTS

-1051 APGSGTAP
+1051 VPGSGTAP

-1065 TGAGSVSAPAPSA
+1065 AGAGSVSAQAPSA

-1102 VAGTAAGQAQP
+1102 VTGTATGQARP
-1113 VSAPASTTVSAPGSA
+1113 VSAPASTTVSAPGSV
-1128 PTIPTESSAAS
+1128 PTTPTESGAAS
-1139 APTSTT
+1139 APASPAPTT
-1145 PATTTP
+1145 PTHV
-1151 ASAPESGSGT
+1151 SAPESGSGT
-1161 TNDGATAPVVN
+1161 TNGGATAPVVN

-1237 THSESSGTGSVSD
+1237 THSESSGTSSVSN

-1277 APAQGSGGTM
+1277 APAQGSGGTT

-1321 GSSEP
+1321 GSSES

-1333 FGNDAGSS
+1333 AGSS
-1341 SGSAPASGESAH
+1341 SDSAPASGESAH

-1366 VSAPASSGNTG
+1366 VSALTSSGNTG

-1383 SSGSANDSTDTP
+1383 PSGSANDGTDTP
-1395 TSETGGTSSETV
+1395 TSETGGTSSEKV

-1422 GGSGYSEGDMPP
+1422 GGAGYSEGDMPP

-1493 TDAEDVSEP
+1493 TDTEDVSEP

-1513 TEDTEFDATDDAA
+1513 TEDTEFDATDDAT

-1541 AQTNSFTAPEQEMAE
+1541 AQTNSFTAPKQEMAE

-1566 SEPEQLA
+1566 SEPEQVA

>member
-1 MSSINS
+1 
-7 LVNQK
+7 
-12 RNKNLIRRTMLA
+12 
-24 AIAGCL
+24 

-176 AGGTFSFSGVGS
+176 AGGTFSFSSVGS

-734 RDEEPVPETAETP
+734 RDEEQVPETAETP

-780 PAPQS
+780 P
-785 ADETTAAP
+785 
-793 ATETAQAPVPQDMDS
+793 V
-808 KVDAPA
+808 
-814 PVSEEA
+814 
-820 SAPAPQSA
+820 PQSA

-928 PATQSADG
+928 PA
-936 KVAEPT
+936 
-942 SADGATPAS
+942 PA
-951 GVTAPAPVPAQ
+951 PAQ
-962 NPTTNTVN
+962 NSTTNTVN

-977 PVSGGTVPGA
+977 PVSGGTVPGT

-1022 PASTTGTNAPTS
+1022 PASTTGANAPTS

-1051 APGSGTAP
+1051 VPGSGTAP
-1059 TTVRPA
+1059 AMVRPA
-1065 TGAGSVSAPAPSA
+1065 AGAGSVSAPAPSA

-1113 VSAPASTTVSAPGSA
+1113 VSTPASTTVSAPGST
-1128 PTIPTESSAAS
+1128 PTTPTESGTAS
-1139 APTSTT
+1139 APASTT
-1145 PATTTP
+1145 PAAPTHV
-1151 ASAPESGSGT
+1151 SAPESGSGT
-1161 TNDGATAPVVN
+1161 TNDGATVPVVN
-1172 HEASAPTAPIPAT
+1172 HEASVPTAPIHAT

-1190 QESGETASAPSTAT
+1190 QESGETAPAPSTAT
-1204 TPATQITPETA
+1204 THATQITPETA
-1215 SAPSESDS
+1215 SAPSESGS
-1223 SSAGGHATTPNEGT
+1223 SPAGGHATAPNEGT
-1237 THSESSGTGSVSD
+1237 THSESSGTGSVSNAPSAD
-1250 VPGAGGTDTLGRSD
+1250 GTDTLGRSD

-1277 APAQGSGGTM
+1277 APAQGSGGTT

-1296 AVPES
+1296 AAPES
-1301 APAESATTTNVAT
+1301 APAESVTTTNVAT
-1314 PAPVSDT
+1314 LAPASDT

-1326 SGDSGSS
+1326 SGNS
-1333 FGNDAGSS
+1333 GSS
-1341 SGSAPASGESAH
+1341 SGNGA
-1353 APSGSGSSGSGTS
+1353 GSSGSGTS
-1366 VSAPASSGNTG
+1366 VSAPASSGNIG

-1383 SSGSANDSTDTP
+1383 PFGSVNDSTDTP
-1395 TSETGGTSSETV
+1395 TSETGGTSSEKV

-1434 EPETTVETETAATEV
+1434 EPETTVKTETAATEV
-1449 VQVEQAAEQQSSGSA
+1449 VQVEQAAEQQSGSST
-1464 VTETVDEAGSESNTQ
+1464 VTETVDEVGSESHTQ

-1493 TDAEDVSEP
+1493 TDTEDVPEP
-1502 DSADEPDTQDE
+1502 DSVDEPDTQDE
-1513 TEDTEFDATDDAA
+1513 TEDTEFDATDDSA

-1541 AQTNSFTAPEQEMAE
+1541 AQTNSFTAPAQEMAE
-1556 PEPVAEHEHE
+1556 PEPVAESEPE
-1566 SEPEQLA
+1566 SEPEQVA

-1584 MTSQSSVTRL
+1584 MTSRSSVTRL

-1611 TREEVADNGWTT
+1611 TREEVADNGWAT

-1695 RKNSEPRPYNGHS
+1695 RKNSEPRPYNGRS

-1718 DQKRDSHGHGKQDKK
+1718 DQKRDSQGHGKQNKRND
-1733 HNPFSGMGDYKRKR
+1733 PFSGIDDYKRKR

>member
-1 MSSINS
+1 
-7 LVNQK
+7 
-12 RNKNLIRRTMLA
+12 MLA
-24 AIAGCL
+24 AVAGCL

-734 RDEEPVPETAETP
+734 RDEETASETAETP

-753 QPVKDAD
+753 QPVKDVD
-760 AAPAPVNEDA
+760 AAPAPLNEDA
-770 PAPVGEEASA
+770 PAPVG
-780 PAPQS
+780 
-785 ADETTAAP
+785 
-793 ATETAQAPVPQDMDS
+793 
-808 KVDAPA
+808 
-814 PVSEEA
+814 EEA

-870 DETATTPVA
+870 DATATTPIA
-879 ETAQTPVPQDIDSE
+879 ETAQTPVPQDMDSE

-898 PVGEEAA
+898 PVGEEAV
-905 TPAPQDVG
+905 THAPQDVG
-913 GKADAPVPASENASA
+913 DKAYAPVPASENASA

-942 SADGATPAS
+942 SAGGATPVS
-951 GVTAPAPVPAQ
+951 GVTAPAPAPAQ

-977 PVSGGTVPGA
+977 PVSGGTVPGT

-1017 VNAPA
+1017 VNTPA
-1022 PASTTGTNAPTS
+1022 PASTTGANAPTS

-1040 APSTASGQSST
+1040 TPSTTSGQSST
-1051 APGSGTAP
+1051 VPGSGTAP
-1059 TTVRPA
+1059 AKAKPT

-1078 SIPTAPV
+1078 SIPSAPV
-1085 SGGSA
+1085 SGDS
-1090 GVAVAAGVAAGA
+1090 AGVAAGA
-1102 VAGTAAGQAQP
+1102 VADTATGQAHP
-1113 VSAPASTTVSAPGSA
+1113 VSAPASTTVSAPGSV
-1128 PTIPTESSAAS
+1128 PTTPTESGAAS
-1139 APTSTT
+1139 APASPAPTT
-1145 PATTTP
+1145 PTHV
-1151 ASAPESGSGT
+1151 SAPESGSGT
-1161 TNDGATAPVVN
+1161 TNGGATAPVVN

-1204 TPATQITPETA
+1204 TPATQITPGTA

-1237 THSESSGTGSVSD
+1237 THSESSGTGSVSN

-1264 SAPTSTNGQESGS
+1264 SAPTSINGQESGS

-1333 FGNDAGSS
+1333 FGNGAGSS

-1566 SEPEQLA
+1566 SEPEQVA

-1695 RKNSEPRPYNGHS
+1695 RKNSEPRPYNGRS

-1718 DQKRDSHGHGKQDKK
+1718 DQKRDSQGHGKQNKRN
-1733 HNPFSGMGDYKRKR
+1733 NPFSGKDDYKRKR

>member
-1 MSSINS
+1 
-7 LVNQK
+7 
-12 RNKNLIRRTMLA
+12 MLA
-24 AIAGCL
+24 AVAGCL

-176 AGGTFSFSGVGS
+176 AGGTFSFSSVGS

-734 RDEEPVPETAETP
+734 RDEETVPETAETP

-753 QPVKDAD
+753 QPVKDMDA
-760 AAPAPVNEDA
+760 AAPAPVSEDA
-770 PAPVGEEASA
+770 PAPVDEEAS
-780 PAPQS
+780 
-785 ADETTAAP
+785 T
-793 ATETAQAPVPQDMDS
+793 
-808 KVDAPA
+808 
-814 PVSEEA
+814 
-820 SAPAPQSA
+820 PAPQSA

-841 APVPQDVDSK
+841 APVPQDVDSR

-856 PVGEEASAPAPQSV
+856 PVGEEASVPAPQSV
-870 DETATTPVA
+870 DETATTPAA
-879 ETAQTPVPQDIDSE
+879 ETAQAPVPQDMDSG

-898 PVGEEAA
+898 PVGEETV

-942 SADGATPAS
+942 SAGGATPAP
-951 GVTAPAPVPAQ
+951 GVTAPTAAPAQ
-962 NPTTNTVN
+962 NHTTSTVN
-970 APVQGAA
+970 APVQGTA
-977 PVSGGTVPGA
+977 PVSGGTVPGT

-1051 APGSGTAP
+1051 VPGSGTAP

-1065 TGAGSVSAPAPSA
+1065 AGAGSVSAPAPSA

-1085 SGGSA
+1085 SGSSA
-1090 GVAVAAGVAAGA
+1090 GVAAAAGVAAGA

-1113 VSAPASTTVSAPGSA
+1113 VSTPASTTVSAPGSV
-1128 PTIPTESSAAS
+1128 PTTPTESGAAS
-1139 APTSTT
+1139 APASPVPTT
-1145 PATTTP
+1145 PTHVST
-1151 ASAPESGSGT
+1151 PESGSGT
-1161 TNDGATAPVVN
+1161 TNGGATAPVVN

-1190 QESGETASAPSTAT
+1190 QESGETAPAPSSAT

-1215 SAPSESDS
+1215 SAPSESNAP
-1223 SSAGGHATTPNEGT
+1223 SAGGDATAPNEGT
-1237 THSESSGTGSVSD
+1237 AHSESSGTGGVSN
-1250 VPGAGGTDTLGRSD
+1250 VPGADSADTLGRSD
-1264 SAPTSTNGQESGS
+1264 SAPTSTSGQESSS
-1277 APAQGSGGTM
+1277 APAQGSGGTT
-1287 SPATADTAS
+1287 SPATVDTTS
-1296 AVPES
+1296 AAPES

-1314 PAPVSDT
+1314 PAPASDT

-1326 SGDSGSS
+1326 SGSSGSS
-1333 FGNDAGSS
+1333 SDNGAGSY

-1366 VSAPASSGNTG
+1366 VSAPTSSGDTG

-1383 SSGSANDSTDTP
+1383 PSGSVNDSTDTP
-1395 TSETGGTSSETV
+1395 TSETGGTSSEKV

-1434 EPETTVETETAATEV
+1434 EPETTVKTETAATEV
-1449 VQVEQAAEQQSSGSA
+1449 VQVEQAAEQQSGSST
-1464 VTETVDEAGSESNTQ
+1464 VTETVDEAGSESHTQ

-1493 TDAEDVSEP
+1493 TDTEDVPEP
-1502 DSADEPDTQDE
+1502 DSVDEPDTQDE
-1513 TEDTEFDATDDAA
+1513 TEDTEFDATDDSA

-1541 AQTNSFTAPEQEMAE
+1541 AQTNSFTAPAQEMAE
-1556 PEPVAEHEHE
+1556 PEPVAESEPE
-1566 SEPEQLA
+1566 SEPEQVA

-1584 MTSQSSVTRL
+1584 MTSQSSITRL

-1695 RKNSEPRPYNGHS
+1695 RKNSEPRPYNGRS

-1718 DQKRDSHGHGKQDKK
+1718 DQKRDSQGHGKQNKRND
-1733 HNPFSGMGDYKRKR
+1733 PFSGIDDYKRKR

>member
-1 MSSINS
+1 
-7 LVNQK
+7 
-12 RNKNLIRRTMLA
+12 MLA
-24 AIAGCL
+24 AVAGCL

-77 TADVSRFVPGFDSG
+77 AADVSRFVPGFDSG

-613 IRDALSAETGSAALN
+613 IRDALSAETGSATLN

-753 QPVKDAD
+753 QPVKDVD
-760 AAPAPVNEDA
+760 AAPAPLNEDA
-770 PAPVGEEASA
+770 PAPVG
-780 PAPQS
+780 
-785 ADETTAAP
+785 
-793 ATETAQAPVPQDMDS
+793 
-808 KVDAPA
+808 
-814 PVSEEA
+814 EEA

-870 DETATTPVA
+870 DATATTPIA
-879 ETAQTPVPQDIDSE
+879 ETAQTPVPQDMDSE

-898 PVGEEAA
+898 PVGEEAV

-928 PATQSADG
+928 PATQSTDG

-942 SADGATPAS
+942 SAGGATPAS
-951 GVTAPAPVPAQ
+951 GVTTPAPAPAQ

-977 PVSGGTVPGA
+977 PVSGGTVPGT

-1017 VNAPA
+1017 VNTPA
-1022 PASTTGTNAPTS
+1022 PASTTGANAPTS

-1040 APSTASGQSST
+1040 TPSTTSGQSST
-1051 APGSGTAP
+1051 VPGSGTAP
-1059 TTVRPA
+1059 AKAKPT

-1078 SIPTAPV
+1078 SIPSAPV
-1085 SGGSA
+1085 SGDS
-1090 GVAVAAGVAAGA
+1090 AGVAAGA
-1102 VAGTAAGQAQP
+1102 VAGTATGQAHP
-1113 VSAPASTTVSAPGSA
+1113 VSAPASTTVSAPGSV
-1128 PTIPTESSAAS
+1128 PTTPTESGAAS
-1139 APTSTT
+1139 APASPAPTT
-1145 PATTTP
+1145 PTHV
-1151 ASAPESGSGT
+1151 SAPESGSGT
-1161 TNDGATAPVVN
+1161 TNGGATAPVVN

-1237 THSESSGTGSVSD
+1237 THSESSGTGSVSN

-1333 FGNDAGSS
+1333 FGNGAGSS

-1434 EPETTVETETAATEV
+1434 EPETTVEIETAATEV

>member
-1 MSSINS
+1 
-7 LVNQK
+7 
-12 RNKNLIRRTMLA
+12 MLA
-24 AIAGCL
+24 AVAGCL

-176 AGGTFSFSGVGS
+176 AGGTFSFSSVGS

-642 RIGMTDKERLADMM
+642 RIGMTDKERLDDMM

-760 AAPAPVNEDA
+760 AAHAPVNEDA
-770 PAPVGEEASA
+770 HAPVG
-780 PAPQS
+780 
-785 ADETTAAP
+785 
-793 ATETAQAPVPQDMDS
+793 
-808 KVDAPA
+808 
-814 PVSEEA
+814 EEA

-942 SADGATPAS
+942 SAGGATHAS
-951 GVTAPAPVPAQ
+951 GVTAPAP
-962 NPTTNTVN
+962 
-970 APVQGAA
+970 
-977 PVSGGTVPGA
+977 
-987 ANAPKTANVPG
+987 
-998 MAANNMPAS
+998 
-1007 TAPETAATPA
+1007 
-1017 VNAPA
+1017 
-1022 PASTTGTNAPTS
+1022 
-1034 VPGTTP
+1034 
-1040 APSTASGQSST
+1040 
-1051 APGSGTAP
+1051 
-1059 TTVRPA
+1059 
-1065 TGAGSVSAPAPSA
+1065 
-1078 SIPTAPV
+1078 
-1085 SGGSA
+1085 
-1090 GVAVAAGVAAGA
+1090 
-1102 VAGTAAGQAQP
+1102 
-1113 VSAPASTTVSAPGSA
+1113 
-1128 PTIPTESSAAS
+1128 
-1139 APTSTT
+1139 
-1145 PATTTP
+1145 
-1151 ASAPESGSGT
+1151 
-1161 TNDGATAPVVN
+1161 
-1172 HEASAPTAPIPAT
+1172 
-1185 APAST
+1185 
-1190 QESGETASAPSTAT
+1190 
-1204 TPATQITPETA
+1204 
-1215 SAPSESDS
+1215 
-1223 SSAGGHATTPNEGT
+1223 
-1237 THSESSGTGSVSD
+1237 
-1250 VPGAGGTDTLGRSD
+1250 
-1264 SAPTSTNGQESGS
+1264 
-1277 APAQGSGGTM
+1277 AQGSGGTT

-1296 AVPES
+1296 AAPES
-1301 APAESATTTNVAT
+1301 APAESVTTTNVAT
-1314 PAPVSDT
+1314 LAPASDT

-1326 SGDSGSS
+1326 SGNSGSGS
-1333 FGNDAGSS
+1333 GNGA
-1341 SGSAPASGESAH
+1341 
-1353 APSGSGSSGSGTS
+1353 GSSGSGTS
-1366 VSAPASSGNTG
+1366 VSAPASSGNIG

-1383 SSGSANDSTDTP
+1383 PSGSVNDSTDTP
-1395 TSETGGTSSETV
+1395 TSETGGTSSEKV

-1434 EPETTVETETAATEV
+1434 EPETTVKTETAATEV
-1449 VQVEQAAEQQSSGSA
+1449 VQVEQAAEQQSGSST
-1464 VTETVDEAGSESNTQ
+1464 VTETVDEAGSESHTQ

-1493 TDAEDVSEP
+1493 TDTEDVPEP
-1502 DSADEPDTQDE
+1502 DSVDEPDTQDE
-1513 TEDTEFDATDDAA
+1513 TEDTEFDATDDSA

-1541 AQTNSFTAPEQEMAE
+1541 AQTNSFTAPAQEMAE
-1556 PEPVAEHEHE
+1556 PEPVAESEPE
-1566 SEPEQLA
+1566 SEPEQVA

-1584 MTSQSSVTRL
+1584 MTSRSSVTRL

-1695 RKNSEPRPYNGHS
+1695 RKNSEPRPYNGRS

-1718 DQKRDSHGHGKQDKK
+1718 DQKRDSQGHGKQNKRND
-1733 HNPFSGMGDYKRKR
+1733 PFSGIDDYKRKR

>member
-24 AIAGCL
+24 AVAGCL

-734 RDEEPVPETAETP
+734 RDEETASETAETP

-753 QPVKDAD
+753 QPVKDVD
-760 AAPAPVNEDA
+760 AAPAPLNEDA
-770 PAPVGEEASA
+770 PAPVG
-780 PAPQS
+780 
-785 ADETTAAP
+785 
-793 ATETAQAPVPQDMDS
+793 
-808 KVDAPA
+808 
-814 PVSEEA
+814 EEA

-870 DETATTPVA
+870 DATATTPIA
-879 ETAQTPVPQDIDSE
+879 ETAQTPVPQDMDSE

-898 PVGEEAA
+898 PVGEEAV
-905 TPAPQDVG
+905 THAPQDVG
-913 GKADAPVPASENASA
+913 DKADAPVPASENASA

-942 SADGATPAS
+942 SAGGATPAS
-951 GVTAPAPVPAQ
+951 GVTAPAPAPAQ

-977 PVSGGTVPGA
+977 PVSGGTVPGT

-1022 PASTTGTNAPTS
+1022 PGSTTGANAPTS

-1051 APGSGTAP
+1051 VPGSGTAP

-1065 TGAGSVSAPAPSA
+1065 AGAGSVSAQAPSA

-1102 VAGTAAGQAQP
+1102 VAGTATGQAHP
-1113 VSAPASTTVSAPGSA
+1113 VSAPASTTVSAPGSV
-1128 PTIPTESSAAS
+1128 PTTPTESGAAS
-1139 APTSTT
+1139 APASPAPTT
-1145 PATTTP
+1145 PTHV
-1151 ASAPESGSGT
+1151 SAPESGSGT
-1161 TNDGATAPVVN
+1161 TNGGATAPVVN

-1366 VSAPASSGNTG
+1366 VSTPASSGNTG

>member
-1 MSSINS
+1 
-7 LVNQK
+7 
-12 RNKNLIRRTMLA
+12 
-24 AIAGCL
+24 

-64 IVLEPLLEITTMS
+64 IVLEPLFEITTMS

-232 YIICIFTINLSP
+232 YIICVFTINLSP

-353 ASVAGHVAGVGKNM
+353 ASVAGYVAGVGKNM

-451 KLRSAGHLDDDAHVE
+451 KLRSAGHLDDDTHVE

-753 QPVKDAD
+753 QPVKDVD
-760 AAPAPVNEDA
+760 AAPAPLNEDA
-770 PAPVGEEASA
+770 PAPVG
-780 PAPQS
+780 
-785 ADETTAAP
+785 
-793 ATETAQAPVPQDMDS
+793 
-808 KVDAPA
+808 
-814 PVSEEA
+814 EEA

-870 DETATTPVA
+870 DATATTPIA
-879 ETAQTPVPQDIDSE
+879 ETAQTPVPQDMDSE

-898 PVGEEAA
+898 PVGEEAV
-905 TPAPQDVG
+905 THAPQDVG
-913 GKADAPVPASENASA
+913 DKADAPVPASENASA

-942 SADGATPAS
+942 SAGGATPAS
-951 GVTAPAPVPAQ
+951 GLTAPAPAPAQ

-977 PVSGGTVPGA
+977 PVSGGTVPGT

-1017 VNAPA
+1017 VNATA
-1022 PASTTGTNAPTS
+1022 PGSTTGANAPTS

-1051 APGSGTAP
+1051 VPGSGTAP

-1065 TGAGSVSAPAPSA
+1065 AGAGSVSAQAPSA

-1102 VAGTAAGQAQP
+1102 VTGTATGQAHP
-1113 VSAPASTTVSAPGSA
+1113 VSAPASTTVSAPGSV
-1128 PTIPTESSAAS
+1128 PTTPTESGAAS
-1139 APTSTT
+1139 APASPAPTT
-1145 PATTTP
+1145 PTHV
-1151 ASAPESGSGT
+1151 SAPESGSGT
-1161 TNDGATAPVVN
+1161 TNGGATAPVVN

-1237 THSESSGTGSVSD
+1237 THSESSGTGSVSN

-1277 APAQGSGGTM
+1277 APAQGGGGTT

-1296 AVPES
+1296 AAPES

-1333 FGNDAGSS
+1333 SGNSAGSS

-1353 APSGSGSSGSGTS
+1353 VPSGSGSSGSGTS
-1366 VSAPASSGNTG
+1366 VSAPASSGNTD

-1434 EPETTVETETAATEV
+1434 EPETTVKTETAATEV
-1449 VQVEQAAEQQSSGSA
+1449 VQVEQAAEQQTSGSA
-1464 VTETVDEAGSESNTQ
+1464 VTETVDEAGSESHTQ

-1493 TDAEDVSEP
+1493 TDTEDVSEP

-1566 SEPEQLA
+1566 SEPEQVA

-1681 LDADYRRSQARQES
+1681 LDADYRRSLARQES
-1695 RKNSEPRPYNGHS
+1695 RKNSEPRPYNGRS

>member
-1 MSSINS
+1 
-7 LVNQK
+7 
-12 RNKNLIRRTMLA
+12 MLA
-24 AIAGCL
+24 AVAGCL

-112 LICCHIISYLINIAH
+112 LICCHIISYLINLAH

-176 AGGTFSFSGVGS
+176 AGGTFSFSSVGS

-488 VSEKSEFE
+488 VSEKSELE

-601 NANDDNDAFKNS
+601 NANDDSDAFKNS

-747 AAQTNE
+747 AVQTNE

-760 AAPAPVNEDA
+760 AAPAPLNEDA

-785 ADETTAAP
+785 ADEAPTAS
-793 ATETAQAPVPQDMDS
+793 ATETP
-808 KVDAPA
+808 
-814 PVSEEA
+814 
-820 SAPAPQSA
+820 
-828 DEAPT
+828 
-833 APATETAQ
+833 
-841 APVPQDVDSK
+841 
-851 VDAPA
+851 
-856 PVGEEASAPAPQSV
+856 
-870 DETATTPVA
+870 
-879 ETAQTPVPQDIDSE
+879 QTPVPQDMDSE

-898 PVGEEAA
+898 PIGEKAA

-913 GKADAPVPASENASA
+913 DKADAPVPASENASA

-936 KVAEPT
+936 KVAEPA
-942 SADGATPAS
+942 SAGGTTPAS
-951 GVTAPAPVPAQ
+951 GATAPTPAPAQ
-962 NPTTNTVN
+962 NSTTNTVN

-977 PVSGGTVPGA
+977 PVSGGTVPGT

-998 MAANNMPAS
+998 TAANNMPAS

-1022 PASTTGTNAPTS
+1022 PASTTGANAPTS
-1034 VPGTTP
+1034 VPGTSP

-1051 APGSGTAP
+1051 VPGSGTAP

-1065 TGAGSVSAPAPSA
+1065 AGAGSVSTPAPSA

-1102 VAGTAAGQAQP
+1102 VAGTAAGQAQH
-1113 VSAPASTTVSAPGSA
+1113 VSTPASTTVSAPGSA
-1128 PTIPTESSAAS
+1128 PTIPTESGAAS
-1139 APTSTT
+1139 APTS
-1145 PATTTP
+1145 TTP

-1172 HEASAPTAPIPAT
+1172 HEASVPTVPIPAT

-1190 QESGETASAPSTAT
+1190 QESGEIASAPSTAT

-1215 SAPSESDS
+1215 SAPSESGS
-1223 SSAGGHATTPNEGT
+1223 SPAGGHETAPNEGT
-1237 THSESSGTGSVSD
+1237 AHSESSGTDSVSN
-1250 VPGAGGTDTLGRSD
+1250 VPGADGTDTLGRSD

-1277 APAQGSGGTM
+1277 APAQGSGGTT

-1296 AVPES
+1296 AAPES

-1333 FGNDAGSS
+1333 FGNGAGSS

-1366 VSAPASSGNTG
+1366 VSAPASSGNTD

-1449 VQVEQAAEQQSSGSA
+1449 VQVEQAAEQQTSGSA
-1464 VTETVDEAGSESNTQ
+1464 VTETVDEAGSESHTQ

-1486 NYSGGQN
+1486 NYSSGQN
-1493 TDAEDVSEP
+1493 TDTEDVSEP

-1556 PEPVAEHEHE
+1556 PEPVTEHEPE
-1566 SEPEQLA
+1566 SEPEQVA

-1718 DQKRDSHGHGKQDKK
+1718 DQKRDSHGHGKQDKR
-1733 HNPFSGMGDYKRKR
+1733 HNPFSGMGDYKRRR

>member
-1 MSSINS
+1 
-7 LVNQK
+7 
-12 RNKNLIRRTMLA
+12 MLA
-24 AIAGCL
+24 AVAGCL

-176 AGGTFSFSGVGS
+176 AGGTFSFSSVGS

-528 DSAMGKF
+528 DNAMGKF

-770 PAPVGEEASA
+770 HAPVGEEASA
-780 PAPQS
+780 S
-785 ADETTAAP
+785 
-793 ATETAQAPVPQDMDS
+793 
-808 KVDAPA
+808 
-814 PVSEEA
+814 
-820 SAPAPQSA
+820 APQSA

-942 SADGATPAS
+942 SAGGATPAS
-951 GVTAPAPVPAQ
+951 GVTAPAPAPAQ
-962 NPTTNTVN
+962 NSTTNTVN

-977 PVSGGTVPGA
+977 PVSGGTVPGT

-998 MAANNMPAS
+998 MATNNMPAS

-1022 PASTTGTNAPTS
+1022 PASTTGANAPTS

-1051 APGSGTAP
+1051 VPGSGTAP

-1065 TGAGSVSAPAPSA
+1065 AGAGSVSAPAPSA

-1102 VAGTAAGQAQP
+1102 VAGTAGQAQP

-1128 PTIPTESSAAS
+1128 PTTPTESGAAS
-1139 APTSTT
+1139 APVS
-1145 PATTTP
+1145 PAP
-1151 ASAPESGSGT
+1151 AAPTHVSAPESGSGT
-1161 TNDGATAPVVN
+1161 TNGGATAPVVN

-1185 APAST
+1185 VPASS
-1190 QESGETASAPSTAT
+1190 QESGETAPAPSTAT
-1204 TPATQITPETA
+1204 TPATQTTPETA
-1215 SAPSESDS
+1215 SAPSESS
-1223 SSAGGHATTPNEGT
+1223 APSAGGHATTPNEGT
-1237 THSESSGTGSVSD
+1237 THSESSGTGSVSNAPSAD
-1250 VPGAGGTDTLGRSD
+1250 GTDTLGRSD

-1277 APAQGSGGTM
+1277 APAQGSGGTT

-1296 AVPES
+1296 AAPES
-1301 APAESATTTNVAT
+1301 APAESVTTTNVAT
-1314 PAPVSDT
+1314 LAPASDT

-1326 SGDSGSS
+1326 SGNS
-1333 FGNDAGSS
+1333 GSS
-1341 SGSAPASGESAH
+1341 SGNGA
-1353 APSGSGSSGSGTS
+1353 GSSGSGTS
-1366 VSAPASSGNTG
+1366 VSAPASSGNIG

-1383 SSGSANDSTDTP
+1383 PSGSVNDSTDTP
-1395 TSETGGTSSETV
+1395 TSETGGTSSEKV

-1434 EPETTVETETAATEV
+1434 EPETTVKTETAATEV
-1449 VQVEQAAEQQSSGSA
+1449 VQVEQAAEQQSGSST
-1464 VTETVDEAGSESNTQ
+1464 VTETVDEAGSESHTQ

-1493 TDAEDVSEP
+1493 TDTEDVPEP
-1502 DSADEPDTQDE
+1502 DSVDEPDTQDE
-1513 TEDTEFDATDDAA
+1513 TEDTEFDATDDSA

-1541 AQTNSFTAPEQEMAE
+1541 AQTNSFTTPAQEMAE
-1556 PEPVAEHEHE
+1556 PEPVAESEPE
-1566 SEPEQLA
+1566 SEPEQVA

-1647 PVWDPATRTSRPATF
+1647 PVWDPTTRTSRPATF

-1695 RKNSEPRPYNGHS
+1695 RKNSEPRPYNGRS

-1718 DQKRDSHGHGKQDKK
+1718 DQKRDSHGHGKQDKR
-1733 HNPFSGMGDYKRKR
+1733 HNPFSGMGDYNRKR

>member
-1 MSSINS
+1 M
-7 LVNQK
+7 NQK

-24 AIAGCL
+24 AVAGCL

-753 QPVKDAD
+753 QPVKDVD
-760 AAPAPVNEDA
+760 AAPAPLNEDA
-770 PAPVGEEASA
+770 PAPVG
-780 PAPQS
+780 
-785 ADETTAAP
+785 
-793 ATETAQAPVPQDMDS
+793 
-808 KVDAPA
+808 
-814 PVSEEA
+814 EEA

-870 DETATTPVA
+870 DATATTPIA
-879 ETAQTPVPQDIDSE
+879 ETAQTPVPQDMDSE

-898 PVGEEAA
+898 PVGEEAV

-928 PATQSADG
+928 PATQSTDG

-942 SADGATPAS
+942 SAGGATPAS
-951 GVTAPAPVPAQ
+951 GVTTPAPAPAQ

-977 PVSGGTVPGA
+977 PVSGGTVPGT

-1017 VNAPA
+1017 VNTPA
-1022 PASTTGTNAPTS
+1022 PASTTGANAPTS

-1040 APSTASGQSST
+1040 TPSTTSGQSST
-1051 APGSGTAP
+1051 VPGSGTAP
-1059 TTVRPA
+1059 AKAKPT
-1065 TGAGSVSAPAPSA
+1065 TGAGSVNAPAPSA
-1078 SIPTAPV
+1078 SIPSAPV
-1085 SGGSA
+1085 SGDS
-1090 GVAVAAGVAAGA
+1090 AGVAAGA
-1102 VAGTAAGQAQP
+1102 VAGTATGQAHP
-1113 VSAPASTTVSAPGSA
+1113 VSAPASTTVSAPGSV
-1128 PTIPTESSAAS
+1128 PTTPTESGAAS
-1139 APTSTT
+1139 APASPAPTT
-1145 PATTTP
+1145 PTHV
-1151 ASAPESGSGT
+1151 SAPESGSGT
-1161 TNDGATAPVVN
+1161 TNGGATAPVVN

-1223 SSAGGHATTPNEGT
+1223 SSAGGHATAPNEGT
-1237 THSESSGTGSVSD
+1237 THSESSGTDSVSN
-1250 VPGAGGTDTLGRSD
+1250 VPTDTLGRSD

-1277 APAQGSGGTM
+1277 APAQGGGGTT

-1296 AVPES
+1296 AAPES

-1377 SSSESA
+1377 SSSKSA

>member
-1 MSSINS
+1 
-7 LVNQK
+7 
-12 RNKNLIRRTMLA
+12 MLA
-24 AIAGCL
+24 AVAGCL

-77 TADVSRFVPGFDSG
+77 TADVSRFVPGFDNG

-112 LICCHIISYLINIAH
+112 LICCHIISYLINLAH
-127 GEKVESIPKL
+127 GEKVESVPKL

-147 VICGKTFLTMIFNE
+147 VICGKTLLTMIFNE

-734 RDEEPVPETAETP
+734 RDEETASETAETP

-753 QPVKDAD
+753 QPVKDVD
-760 AAPAPVNEDA
+760 AAPAPLNEDA
-770 PAPVGEEASA
+770 PAPVG
-780 PAPQS
+780 
-785 ADETTAAP
+785 
-793 ATETAQAPVPQDMDS
+793 
-808 KVDAPA
+808 
-814 PVSEEA
+814 EEA

-870 DETATTPVA
+870 DSTATTPIA
-879 ETAQTPVPQDIDSE
+879 ETARTPVPQDMDSE

-898 PVGEEAA
+898 PVGEEAV
-905 TPAPQDVG
+905 THAPQDVG
-913 GKADAPVPASENASA
+913 DKADAPVPASENASA

-942 SADGATPAS
+942 SAGGATPAS
-951 GVTAPAPVPAQ
+951 GVTAPAPAPAQ

-977 PVSGGTVPGA
+977 PVSGGTVPGT

-1017 VNAPA
+1017 VNTPA
-1022 PASTTGTNAPTS
+1022 PASTTGANAPTS

-1040 APSTASGQSST
+1040 TPSTTSGQSST
-1051 APGSGTAP
+1051 VPGSGTAP
-1059 TTVRPA
+1059 AKAKPT

-1078 SIPTAPV
+1078 SIPSAPV
-1085 SGGSA
+1085 SGDSA

-1102 VAGTAAGQAQP
+1102 VAGTATGQAHP
-1113 VSAPASTTVSAPGSA
+1113 VSAPASTTVSAPGSV
-1128 PTIPTESSAAS
+1128 PTTPTESGAAS
-1139 APTSTT
+1139 APASPVPTT
-1145 PATTTP
+1145 PTHV
-1151 ASAPESGSGT
+1151 SAPESGSGT
-1161 TNDGATAPVVN
+1161 TNGGATAPVVN

-1237 THSESSGTGSVSD
+1237 THSESSGTGSVSN

-1321 GSSEP
+1321 GSSES

-1333 FGNDAGSS
+1333 FGNGAGSS

-1493 TDAEDVSEP
+1493 TDTEDVSEP

-1566 SEPEQLA
+1566 SEPEQVA

>member
-1 MSSINS
+1 MYSGELFCFGKKVSSINS

-24 AIAGCL
+24 AVAGCL

-147 VICGKTFLTMIFNE
+147 VICGKTFLAMIFNE

-249 MASENTKDTAR
+249 TASENTKDTAR

-353 ASVAGHVAGVGKNM
+353 ASVAGHVAGVGKNI

-389 MNGGETSAQDGGYVN
+389 MNGGEIPAQVGGYLN

-785 ADETTAAP
+785 ADE
-793 ATETAQAPVPQDMDS
+793 
-808 KVDAPA
+808 
-814 PVSEEA
+814 
-820 SAPAPQSA
+820 
-828 DEAPT
+828 APT

-851 VDAPA
+851 
-856 PVGEEASAPAPQSV
+856 
-870 DETATTPVA
+870 
-879 ETAQTPVPQDIDSE
+879 

-942 SADGATPAS
+942 SAGGATPAS
-951 GVTAPAPVPAQ
+951 GVTAPAPAPAQ
-962 NPTTNTVN
+962 NSTTNTVN

-977 PVSGGTVPGA
+977 PVSGGTVPGT

-1022 PASTTGTNAPTS
+1022 PASTTGANAPTS

-1051 APGSGTAP
+1051 VPGSGTSP

-1065 TGAGSVSAPAPSA
+1065 AGAGSVSAPAPSA

-1085 SGGSA
+1085 SGGSV
-1090 GVAVAAGVAAGA
+1090 GVAVAAGVAAGV
-1102 VAGTAAGQAQP
+1102 VAGTAAEQAQP
-1113 VSAPASTTVSAPGSA
+1113 VSTPASTTVSAPGSA
-1128 PTIPTESSAAS
+1128 PTTPTESGAAS
-1139 APTSTT
+1139 APAS
-1145 PATTTP
+1145 PAPTAPTHV
-1151 ASAPESGSGT
+1151 SAPESGSGT
-1161 TNDGATAPVVN
+1161 TNGGATAPIVN
-1172 HEASAPTAPIPAT
+1172 HEASAPTSPIPAT

-1190 QESGETASAPSTAT
+1190 QESGEIASASSTAT
-1204 TPATQITPETA
+1204 TPVTQITPETA
-1215 SAPSESDS
+1215 SAPSESGS
-1223 SSAGGHATTPNEGT
+1223 SPAGEHATAPNEGT
-1237 THSESSGTGSVSD
+1237 THSESSGTGSVSNA
-1250 VPGAGGTDTLGRSD
+1250 PGADGTDTLGRSD

-1277 APAQGSGGTM
+1277 APAQGSGGTT
-1287 SPATADTAS
+1287 SPATGDTAS
-1296 AVPES
+1296 ATPES
-1301 APAESATTTNVAT
+1301 APAESATATNVAT
-1314 PAPVSDT
+1314 PAPASDT

-1326 SGDSGSS
+1326 SGNS
-1333 FGNDAGSS
+1333 GSS
-1341 SGSAPASGESAH
+1341 SGNGA
-1353 APSGSGSSGSGTS
+1353 GSSGSGTS
-1366 VSAPASSGNTG
+1366 VSAPASSGNIG

-1383 SSGSANDSTDTP
+1383 PSGSVNDSTDTP
-1395 TSETGGTSSETV
+1395 TSETGGTSSEKV

-1434 EPETTVETETAATEV
+1434 EPETTVKTETAATEV
-1449 VQVEQAAEQQSSGSA
+1449 VQVEQAAEQQSGSST
-1464 VTETVDEAGSESNTQ
+1464 VTETVDEAGSESHTQ

-1493 TDAEDVSEP
+1493 TDTEDVPEP
-1502 DSADEPDTQDE
+1502 DSVDEPDTQDE
-1513 TEDTEFDATDDAA
+1513 TEDTEFDATDDSA

-1541 AQTNSFTAPEQEMAE
+1541 AQTNSFTAPAQEMAE
-1556 PEPVAEHEHE
+1556 PEPVAESEPE
-1566 SEPEQLA
+1566 SEPEQVA

-1584 MTSQSSVTRL
+1584 MTSQSSITRL

-1695 RKNSEPRPYNGHS
+1695 RKNSEPRPYNGRS

-1718 DQKRDSHGHGKQDKK
+1718 DQKRDSHGHGKQDKR
-1733 HNPFSGMGDYKRKR
+1733 HNPFSGMGDYNRKR

>member
-1 MSSINS
+1 
-7 LVNQK
+7 
-12 RNKNLIRRTMLA
+12 MLA
-24 AIAGCL
+24 AVVGCL

-176 AGGTFSFSGVGS
+176 AGGTFSFSSVGS

-780 PAPQS
+780 P
-785 ADETTAAP
+785 
-793 ATETAQAPVPQDMDS
+793 V
-808 KVDAPA
+808 
-814 PVSEEA
+814 
-820 SAPAPQSA
+820 PQSA

-942 SADGATPAS
+942 SAGGATPAS
-951 GVTAPAPVPAQ
+951 GVTAPAPAPAQ
-962 NPTTNTVN
+962 NSTTNTVN

-977 PVSGGTVPGA
+977 PVSGGTVPGT

-1022 PASTTGTNAPTS
+1022 PASTTGANAPTS

-1040 APSTASGQSST
+1040 EPSTASGQSST
-1051 APGSGTAP
+1051 VPGSGTAP
-1059 TTVRPA
+1059 AMVRPA
-1065 TGAGSVSAPAPSA
+1065 AGAGSVSAPAPSA

-1090 GVAVAAGVAAGA
+1090 GVAVATGVAAGA

-1113 VSAPASTTVSAPGSA
+1113 VSTSASTTVSAPGST
-1128 PTIPTESSAAS
+1128 PTTPTESGTAS
-1139 APTSTT
+1139 APASTT
-1145 PATTTP
+1145 PAALTHV
-1151 ASAPESGSGT
+1151 SAPESGSGT
-1161 TNDGATAPVVN
+1161 TNDGATVPVVN
-1172 HEASAPTAPIPAT
+1172 HEASVPTAPIHAT

-1190 QESGETASAPSTAT
+1190 QESGETAPAPSTAT
-1204 TPATQITPETA
+1204 THATQITPETA
-1215 SAPSESDS
+1215 SAPSESGS
-1223 SSAGGHATTPNEGT
+1223 SPAGGHATAPNEGT
-1237 THSESSGTGSVSD
+1237 THSESSGTGSVSNAPSAD
-1250 VPGAGGTDTLGRSD
+1250 GTDTLGRSD

-1277 APAQGSGGTM
+1277 APAQGSGGTT

-1296 AVPES
+1296 AAPES
-1301 APAESATTTNVAT
+1301 APAESVTTTNVAT
-1314 PAPVSDT
+1314 LAPASDT

-1326 SGDSGSS
+1326 SGNS
-1333 FGNDAGSS
+1333 GSS
-1341 SGSAPASGESAH
+1341 SGNGA
-1353 APSGSGSSGSGTS
+1353 GSSGSGTS
-1366 VSAPASSGNTG
+1366 VSAPASSGNIG

-1383 SSGSANDSTDTP
+1383 PFGSVNDSTDTP
-1395 TSETGGTSSETV
+1395 TSETGGTSSEKV

-1434 EPETTVETETAATEV
+1434 EPETTVKTETAATEV
-1449 VQVEQAAEQQSSGSA
+1449 VQVEQAAEQQSGSST
-1464 VTETVDEAGSESNTQ
+1464 VTETVDEAGSESHTQ

-1493 TDAEDVSEP
+1493 TDTEDVPEP
-1502 DSADEPDTQDE
+1502 DSVDEPDTRDE
-1513 TEDTEFDATDDAA
+1513 TEDTEFDATDDSA

-1566 SEPEQLA
+1566 SEPEQVA

-1695 RKNSEPRPYNGHS
+1695 RKNSEPRPYNGRS

-1718 DQKRDSHGHGKQDKK
+1718 DQKRDSQGHGKQNKRND
-1733 HNPFSGMGDYKRKR
+1733 PFSGIDDYKRKR

>member
-1 MSSINS
+1 
-7 LVNQK
+7 
-12 RNKNLIRRTMLA
+12 MLA
-24 AIAGCL
+24 AVAGCL

-601 NANDDNDAFKNS
+601 NANDDNDASKNS

-628 KARENEEEQAAMAT
+628 KARKNEEEQAAMAT

-734 RDEEPVPETAETP
+734 RDEETASETAETP

-753 QPVKDAD
+753 QPVKDVD
-760 AAPAPVNEDA
+760 AAPAPLNEDA
-770 PAPVGEEASA
+770 PAPVG
-780 PAPQS
+780 
-785 ADETTAAP
+785 
-793 ATETAQAPVPQDMDS
+793 
-808 KVDAPA
+808 
-814 PVSEEA
+814 EEA

-870 DETATTPVA
+870 DATATTPIA
-879 ETAQTPVPQDIDSE
+879 ETAQTPVPQDMDSE

-898 PVGEEAA
+898 PVGEEASAPAPQSVDA
-905 TPAPQDVG
+905 TATTPIAETAQTPVPQDMDSEVDAPAPVGEEAVTHAPQDVG
-913 GKADAPVPASENASA
+913 DKAYAPVPASENASA

-942 SADGATPAS
+942 SAGGATPVS
-951 GVTAPAPVPAQ
+951 GVTAPAPAPAQ

-977 PVSGGTVPGA
+977 PVSGGTVPGT

-1017 VNAPA
+1017 VNTPA
-1022 PASTTGTNAPTS
+1022 PASTTGANAPTS

-1040 APSTASGQSST
+1040 TPSTTSGQSST
-1051 APGSGTAP
+1051 VPGSGTAP
-1059 TTVRPA
+1059 AKAKPT

-1078 SIPTAPV
+1078 SIPSAPV
-1085 SGGSA
+1085 SGDS
-1090 GVAVAAGVAAGA
+1090 AGVAAGA
-1102 VAGTAAGQAQP
+1102 VAGTATGQAHP
-1113 VSAPASTTVSAPGSA
+1113 VSAPASTTVSAPGSV
-1128 PTIPTESSAAS
+1128 PTTPTESGAAS
-1139 APTSTT
+1139 APASPAPTT
-1145 PATTTP
+1145 PTHV
-1151 ASAPESGSGT
+1151 SAPESGSGT
-1161 TNDGATAPVVN
+1161 TNGGATAPVVN
-1172 HEASAPTAPIPAT
+1172 HEASAPTARIPAT

-1237 THSESSGTGSVSD
+1237 THSESSGTGSVSN

-1264 SAPTSTNGQESGS
+1264 SAPTSINGQESGS

-1333 FGNDAGSS
+1333 FGNGAGSS

-1566 SEPEQLA
+1566 SEPEQVA

-1695 RKNSEPRPYNGHS
+1695 RKNSEPRPYNGRS

-1718 DQKRDSHGHGKQDKK
+1718 DQKRDSQGHGKQNKRN
-1733 HNPFSGMGDYKRKR
+1733 NPFSGMDDYKRKR

>member
-1 MSSINS
+1 
-7 LVNQK
+7 
-12 RNKNLIRRTMLA
+12 
-24 AIAGCL
+24 

-726 SQATCTFT
+726 SRATCTFT

-753 QPVKDAD
+753 QPVKDVD
-760 AAPAPVNEDA
+760 AAPAPLNEDA
-770 PAPVGEEASA
+770 PAPVG
-780 PAPQS
+780 
-785 ADETTAAP
+785 
-793 ATETAQAPVPQDMDS
+793 
-808 KVDAPA
+808 
-814 PVSEEA
+814 EEA

-870 DETATTPVA
+870 DATATTPIA
-879 ETAQTPVPQDIDSE
+879 ETAQTPVPQDMDSE

-898 PVGEEAA
+898 PVGEEVV
-905 TPAPQDVG
+905 THAPQDVG
-913 GKADAPVPASENASA
+913 DKADAPVPASENASA

-942 SADGATPAS
+942 SAGGATPAS
-951 GVTAPAPVPAQ
+951 GVTAPAPAPAQ

-977 PVSGGTVPGA
+977 PVSGGTVPGT

-1022 PASTTGTNAPTS
+1022 PGSTTGANAPTS

-1051 APGSGTAP
+1051 VPGSGTAP

-1065 TGAGSVSAPAPSA
+1065 AGAGSVSAPAPSA

-1085 SGGSA
+1085 FGGSA

-1113 VSAPASTTVSAPGSA
+1113 VSAPTTTVSAPGSA
-1128 PTIPTESSAAS
+1128 PTIPTESGAAS
-1139 APTSTT
+1139 APTS
-1145 PATTTP
+1145 TTP

-1172 HEASAPTAPIPAT
+1172 HEASVPTVPIPAT

-1190 QESGETASAPSTAT
+1190 QESGEIASAPSTAA

-1215 SAPSESDS
+1215 SAPSESGS
-1223 SSAGGHATTPNEGT
+1223 SPAGGHETAPNEGT
-1237 THSESSGTGSVSD
+1237 AHSESSGTDSVSN
-1250 VPGAGGTDTLGRSD
+1250 VPGADGTDTLGRPD

-1277 APAQGSGGTM
+1277 APAQGGGGTT

-1296 AVPES
+1296 AAPES

-1333 FGNDAGSS
+1333 SGNSAGSS

-1366 VSAPASSGNTG
+1366 VSALTSSGNTG

-1383 SSGSANDSTDTP
+1383 PSGSANDGTDTP
-1395 TSETGGTSSETV
+1395 TSETGGTSSEKV

-1422 GGSGYSEGDMPP
+1422 GGAGYSEGDMPP

-1493 TDAEDVSEP
+1493 TDTEDVSEP

-1556 PEPVAEHEHE
+1556 PEPVAEPEHE
-1566 SEPEQLA
+1566 SEPEQVA

>member
-1 MSSINS
+1 
-7 LVNQK
+7 
-12 RNKNLIRRTMLA
+12 
-24 AIAGCL
+24 

-734 RDEEPVPETAETP
+734 RDEETASETAETP

-753 QPVKDAD
+753 QPVKDVD
-760 AAPAPVNEDA
+760 AAPAPLNEDA
-770 PAPVGEEASA
+770 PAPVG
-780 PAPQS
+780 
-785 ADETTAAP
+785 
-793 ATETAQAPVPQDMDS
+793 
-808 KVDAPA
+808 
-814 PVSEEA
+814 EEA

-870 DETATTPVA
+870 DATATTPIA
-879 ETAQTPVPQDIDSE
+879 ETAQTPVPQDMDSE

-898 PVGEEAA
+898 PVGEEAV
-905 TPAPQDVG
+905 THAPQDVG
-913 GKADAPVPASENASA
+913 DKADAPVPASENASA

-942 SADGATPAS
+942 SAGGATPAS
-951 GVTAPAPVPAQ
+951 GVTAPAPAPAQ

-977 PVSGGTVPGA
+977 PVSGGTVPGT
-987 ANAPKTANVPG
+987 ANPPKTANVPG

-1017 VNAPA
+1017 VNTPA
-1022 PASTTGTNAPTS
+1022 PASTTGANAPTS

-1040 APSTASGQSST
+1040 TPSTTSGQSST
-1051 APGSGTAP
+1051 VPGSGTAP
-1059 TTVRPA
+1059 AKAKPT

-1078 SIPTAPV
+1078 SIPSAPV
-1085 SGGSA
+1085 SGDS
-1090 GVAVAAGVAAGA
+1090 AGVAAGA
-1102 VAGTAAGQAQP
+1102 VAGTATGQAHP
-1113 VSAPASTTVSAPGSA
+1113 VSAPASTTVSAPGSV
-1128 PTIPTESSAAS
+1128 PTTPTESGAAS
-1139 APTSTT
+1139 APASPAPTT
-1145 PATTTP
+1145 PTHV
-1151 ASAPESGSGT
+1151 SAPESGSGT
-1161 TNDGATAPVVN
+1161 TNGGATAPVVN

-1237 THSESSGTGSVSD
+1237 THSESSGTGSVSN

-1434 EPETTVETETAATEV
+1434 EPETTVKTETAATEV
-1449 VQVEQAAEQQSSGSA
+1449 VQVEQAAEQQTSGSA
-1464 VTETVDEAGSESNTQ
+1464 VTETVDEAGSESHTQ

-1493 TDAEDVSEP
+1493 TDTEDVSEP

-1566 SEPEQLA
+1566 SEPEQVA

>member
-1 MSSINS
+1 
-7 LVNQK
+7 
-12 RNKNLIRRTMLA
+12 MLA
-24 AIAGCL
+24 AVAGCL
-30 MSVCIAFAGTVDIA
+30 MSVCIAFAGTIDIA

-77 TADVSRFVPGFDSG
+77 TADVSRFVPGFDNG
-91 NNIGNFFIQAI
+91 NNIGDFFIQAI

-112 LICCHIISYLINIAH
+112 LICCHIISYLINLAH
-127 GEKVESIPKL
+127 GEKVESVPKL

-147 VICGKTFLTMIFNE
+147 VICGKTLLTMIFNE

-200 DLNSLATLIVVLAL
+200 DLNSLATLIVVLGL
-214 MLIIWWNLIKLV
+214 MLLIWWNLIKLV

-249 MASENTKDTAR
+249 MASENTKDTAK

-345 IGNVFGGV
+345 IGNIFGDV
-353 ASVAGHVAGVGKNM
+353 ASVAGHVAGVGKNI

-389 MNGGETSAQDGGYVN
+389 MNGGEISAHDGGYAN

-601 NANDDNDAFKNS
+601 NANDDSDAFKNS

-785 ADETTAAP
+785 
-793 ATETAQAPVPQDMDS
+793 
-808 KVDAPA
+808 
-814 PVSEEA
+814 
-820 SAPAPQSA
+820 
-828 DEAPT
+828 
-833 APATETAQ
+833 
-841 APVPQDVDSK
+841 
-851 VDAPA
+851 
-856 PVGEEASAPAPQSV
+856 V

-898 PVGEEAA
+898 PVGEEAV

-928 PATQSADG
+928 PATQSTDG

-942 SADGATPAS
+942 SAGGATPAS
-951 GVTAPAPVPAQ
+951 GVTTPAPAPAQ

-977 PVSGGTVPGA
+977 PVSGGTVPGT

-1017 VNAPA
+1017 VNTPA
-1022 PASTTGTNAPTS
+1022 PASTTGANAPTS

-1040 APSTASGQSST
+1040 TPSTTSGQSST
-1051 APGSGTAP
+1051 VPGSGTAP
-1059 TTVRPA
+1059 AKAKPT

-1078 SIPTAPV
+1078 SIPSAPV
-1085 SGGSA
+1085 SGDS
-1090 GVAVAAGVAAGA
+1090 AGVAAGA
-1102 VAGTAAGQAQP
+1102 VAGTATGQAHP
-1113 VSAPASTTVSAPGSA
+1113 VSAPASTTVSAPGSV
-1128 PTIPTESSAAS
+1128 PTTPTESGAAS
-1139 APTSTT
+1139 APASPAPTT
-1145 PATTTP
+1145 PTHV
-1151 ASAPESGSGT
+1151 SAPESGSGT
-1161 TNDGATAPVVN
+1161 TNGGATAPVVN

-1223 SSAGGHATTPNEGT
+1223 SSAGGHATAPNEGT
-1237 THSESSGTGSVSD
+1237 THSESSGTDSVSN
-1250 VPGAGGTDTLGRSD
+1250 VPTDTLGRSD

-1277 APAQGSGGTM
+1277 APAQGGGGTT

-1296 AVPES
+1296 AAPES

-1321 GSSEP
+1321 GSSES

-1333 FGNDAGSS
+1333 SGNSAGSS

-1366 VSAPASSGNTG
+1366 VSALTSSGNTG

-1383 SSGSANDSTDTP
+1383 SSGSANDSTNTP

-1556 PEPVAEHEHE
+1556 PEPV
-1566 SEPEQLA
+1566 A

>member
-1 MSSINS
+1 
-7 LVNQK
+7 
-12 RNKNLIRRTMLA
+12 MLA
-24 AIAGCL
+24 AVAGCL

-571 NKVQFTIPASEIAKG
+571 NMVQFTIPASEIAKG

-753 QPVKDAD
+753 QPVKDVD
-760 AAPAPVNEDA
+760 AAPAPLNEDA
-770 PAPVGEEASA
+770 PAPVG
-780 PAPQS
+780 
-785 ADETTAAP
+785 
-793 ATETAQAPVPQDMDS
+793 
-808 KVDAPA
+808 
-814 PVSEEA
+814 EEA

-851 VDAPA
+851 VDAHA

-870 DETATTPVA
+870 DATATTPIS
-879 ETAQTPVPQDIDSE
+879 ETAQTPVPQDMDSE
-893 VDAPA
+893 VDTPA
-898 PVGEEAA
+898 PVGEEAV
-905 TPAPQDVG
+905 THAPQDVG
-913 GKADAPVPASENASA
+913 DKADAPVPASENASA

-942 SADGATPAS
+942 SAGGATPAS
-951 GVTAPAPVPAQ
+951 GVTAPAPAPAQ

-977 PVSGGTVPGA
+977 PVSGGTVPGT

-1022 PASTTGTNAPTS
+1022 PGSTTGANAPTS

-1051 APGSGTAP
+1051 VPGSGTAP

-1065 TGAGSVSAPAPSA
+1065 AGAGSVSAQAPSA

-1102 VAGTAAGQAQP
+1102 VAGTATGQAHP
-1113 VSAPASTTVSAPGSA
+1113 VSAPASTTVSAPGSV
-1128 PTIPTESSAAS
+1128 PTTPTESGAAS
-1139 APTSTT
+1139 APASPAPTT
-1145 PATTTP
+1145 PTHV
-1151 ASAPESGSGT
+1151 SAPESGSGT
-1161 TNDGATAPVVN
+1161 TNGGATAPVVN

-1237 THSESSGTGSVSD
+1237 THSESSGTGSVSN

-1366 VSAPASSGNTG
+1366 VSTPASSGNTG

-1383 SSGSANDSTDTP
+1383 SSGSANDSTNTP

>member
-1 MSSINS
+1 
-7 LVNQK
+7 
-12 RNKNLIRRTMLA
+12 MLA
-24 AIAGCL
+24 AVAGCL

-734 RDEEPVPETAETP
+734 RDEETVPETAETP

-753 QPVKDAD
+753 QPVKDMD
-760 AAPAPVNEDA
+760 VAAPAPVSEDA
-770 PAPVGEEASA
+770 PAPVDEEAS
-780 PAPQS
+780 
-785 ADETTAAP
+785 T
-793 ATETAQAPVPQDMDS
+793 
-808 KVDAPA
+808 
-814 PVSEEA
+814 
-820 SAPAPQSA
+820 PAPQSA

-841 APVPQDVDSK
+841 APVPQDVDSR

-856 PVGEEASAPAPQSV
+856 PVGEEASVPAPQSV
-870 DETATTPVA
+870 DETATTPAA
-879 ETAQTPVPQDIDSE
+879 ETAQAPVPQDMDSG

-898 PVGEEAA
+898 PVGEETV

-942 SADGATPAS
+942 SAGGATPAP
-951 GVTAPAPVPAQ
+951 GVTAPTAAPAQ
-962 NPTTNTVN
+962 NHTTSTVN
-970 APVQGAA
+970 APVQGTA
-977 PVSGGTVPGA
+977 PVSGGTVPGT

-1051 APGSGTAP
+1051 VPGSGTAP
-1059 TTVRPA
+1059 TTGRPA
-1065 TGAGSVSAPAPSA
+1065 AGAGSVSAPAPSA

-1085 SGGSA
+1085 SGSSA
-1090 GVAVAAGVAAGA
+1090 GVAAAAGVAAGA

-1113 VSAPASTTVSAPGSA
+1113 VSTPASTTVSAPGSV
-1128 PTIPTESSAAS
+1128 PTTPTESGAAS
-1139 APTSTT
+1139 APASPVPTT
-1145 PATTTP
+1145 PTHVST
-1151 ASAPESGSGT
+1151 PESGSGT
-1161 TNDGATAPVVN
+1161 TNGGATAPVVN

-1190 QESGETASAPSTAT
+1190 QESGETAPAPSSAT

-1215 SAPSESDS
+1215 SAPSESNAP
-1223 SSAGGHATTPNEGT
+1223 SAGGDATAPNEGT
-1237 THSESSGTGSVSD
+1237 AHSESSGTGGVSN
-1250 VPGAGGTDTLGRSD
+1250 VPGADSADTLGRSD
-1264 SAPTSTNGQESGS
+1264 SAPTSTSGQESSS
-1277 APAQGSGGTM
+1277 APAQGSGGTT
-1287 SPATADTAS
+1287 SPATVDTTS
-1296 AVPES
+1296 AAPES

-1314 PAPVSDT
+1314 PAPASDT

-1326 SGDSGSS
+1326 SGSSGSS
-1333 FGNDAGSS
+1333 SDNGAGSS

-1366 VSAPASSGNTG
+1366 VSAPTSSGDTG

-1383 SSGSANDSTDTP
+1383 PSGSVNDSTDTP
-1395 TSETGGTSSETV
+1395 TSETGGTSSEKV

-1434 EPETTVETETAATEV
+1434 EPETTVKTETAATEV
-1449 VQVEQAAEQQSSGSA
+1449 VQVEQAAEQQSGSST
-1464 VTETVDEAGSESNTQ
+1464 VTETVDEAGSESHTQ

-1493 TDAEDVSEP
+1493 TDTEDVPEP
-1502 DSADEPDTQDE
+1502 DSVDEPDTQDE
-1513 TEDTEFDATDDAA
+1513 TEDTEFDATDDSA

-1541 AQTNSFTAPEQEMAE
+1541 AQTNSFTAPAQEMAE
-1556 PEPVAEHEHE
+1556 PEPVAESEPE
-1566 SEPEQLA
+1566 SEPEQVA

-1584 MTSQSSVTRL
+1584 MTSQSSITRL

-1695 RKNSEPRPYNGHS
+1695 RKNSEPRPYNGRS

-1718 DQKRDSHGHGKQDKK
+1718 DQKRDSQGHGKQNKRND
-1733 HNPFSGMGDYKRKR
+1733 PFSGIDDYKRKR

>member
-1 MSSINS
+1 
-7 LVNQK
+7 
-12 RNKNLIRRTMLA
+12 MLA
-24 AIAGCL
+24 AVAGCL

-613 IRDALSAETGSAALN
+613 IRDTLSAETGSAALN

-753 QPVKDAD
+753 QPVKDVD
-760 AAPAPVNEDA
+760 AAPAPLNEDA
-770 PAPVGEEASA
+770 PAPVG
-780 PAPQS
+780 
-785 ADETTAAP
+785 
-793 ATETAQAPVPQDMDS
+793 
-808 KVDAPA
+808 
-814 PVSEEA
+814 EEA

-870 DETATTPVA
+870 DATATTPIA
-879 ETAQTPVPQDIDSE
+879 ETAQTPVPQDMDSE

-898 PVGEEAA
+898 PVGEEAV

-936 KVAEPT
+936 KVVEPT
-942 SADGATPAS
+942 SAGGATPAS
-951 GVTAPAPVPAQ
+951 GVTAPTPAPAQ

-970 APVQGAA
+970 APVQGAT
-977 PVSGGTVPGA
+977 PVSGGTVPGT

-1017 VNAPA
+1017 VNATA
-1022 PASTTGTNAPTS
+1022 PGSTTGANAPTS

-1051 APGSGTAP
+1051 VPGSGTAP

-1065 TGAGSVSAPAPSA
+1065 AGAGSVSAQAPSA

-1102 VAGTAAGQAQP
+1102 VAGTATGQAHP
-1113 VSAPASTTVSAPGSA
+1113 VSAPASTTVSAPGSV
-1128 PTIPTESSAAS
+1128 PTTPTESGAAS
-1139 APTSTT
+1139 APASPAPTT
-1145 PATTTP
+1145 PTHV
-1151 ASAPESGSGT
+1151 SAPESGSGT
-1161 TNDGATAPVVN
+1161 TNGGATAPVVN

-1237 THSESSGTGSVSD
+1237 THSESSGTGSVSN

-1264 SAPTSTNGQESGS
+1264 SAPTNTNGQESGS

-1333 FGNDAGSS
+1333 FGNGAGSS

-1366 VSAPASSGNTG
+1366 VSALTSSDNTG

-1422 GGSGYSEGDMPP
+1422 GGSGYSEGNMPP

-1718 DQKRDSHGHGKQDKK
+1718 DQKRDSHGHGKQNKRN
-1733 HNPFSGMGDYKRKR
+1733 NPFSGMGDYKRKR

>member
-1 MSSINS
+1 
-7 LVNQK
+7 
-12 RNKNLIRRTMLA
+12 MLA
-24 AIAGCL
+24 AVAGCL

-176 AGGTFSFSGVGS
+176 AGGTFSFSSVGS

-760 AAPAPVNEDA
+760 AAAPAPVNEDA

-785 ADETTAAP
+785 ADETAAAP

-808 KVDAPA
+808 KVDTPA

-820 SAPAPQSA
+820 SA
-828 DEAPT
+828 
-833 APATETAQ
+833 
-841 APVPQDVDSK
+841 
-851 VDAPA
+851 
-856 PVGEEASAPAPQSV
+856 
-870 DETATTPVA
+870 
-879 ETAQTPVPQDIDSE
+879 
-893 VDAPA
+893 
-898 PVGEEAA
+898 
-905 TPAPQDVG
+905 PAPQDVG

-942 SADGATPAS
+942 SAGGATHAS
-951 GVTAPAPVPAQ
+951 GVTAPAPAPAQ
-962 NPTTNTVN
+962 NSTTNTVN

-977 PVSGGTVPGA
+977 PVSGGTVPGT

-1022 PASTTGTNAPTS
+1022 PASTTGANAPTS

-1051 APGSGTAP
+1051 VPGSGTAP
-1059 TTVRPA
+1059 AMVRPA
-1065 TGAGSVSAPAPSA
+1065 AGAGSVSAPAPSA

-1113 VSAPASTTVSAPGSA
+1113 VSTPASTTVSAPGST
-1128 PTIPTESSAAS
+1128 PTTPTESGTAS
-1139 APTSTT
+1139 APASTT
-1145 PATTTP
+1145 PAAPTHV
-1151 ASAPESGSGT
+1151 SAPESGSGT
-1161 TNDGATAPVVN
+1161 TNDGATVPVVN
-1172 HEASAPTAPIPAT
+1172 HEASVPTAPIHAT

-1190 QESGETASAPSTAT
+1190 QESGETAPAPSTAT
-1204 TPATQITPETA
+1204 THATQITPETA
-1215 SAPSESDS
+1215 SAPSESGS
-1223 SSAGGHATTPNEGT
+1223 SPAGGHATAPNEGT
-1237 THSESSGTGSVSD
+1237 THSESSGTGSVSNAPSAD
-1250 VPGAGGTDTLGRSD
+1250 GTDTLGRSD

-1277 APAQGSGGTM
+1277 APAQGSGGTT

-1296 AVPES
+1296 AAPES
-1301 APAESATTTNVAT
+1301 APAESVTTTNVAT
-1314 PAPVSDT
+1314 LAPASDT

-1326 SGDSGSS
+1326 SGNS
-1333 FGNDAGSS
+1333 GSS
-1341 SGSAPASGESAH
+1341 SGNGA
-1353 APSGSGSSGSGTS
+1353 GSSGSGTS
-1366 VSAPASSGNTG
+1366 VSAPASSGNIG

-1383 SSGSANDSTDTP
+1383 PFGSVNDSTDTP
-1395 TSETGGTSSETV
+1395 TSETGGTSSEKV

-1434 EPETTVETETAATEV
+1434 EPETTVKTETAATEV
-1449 VQVEQAAEQQSSGSA
+1449 VQVEQAAEQQSGSST
-1464 VTETVDEAGSESNTQ
+1464 VTETVDEAGSESHTQ

-1493 TDAEDVSEP
+1493 TDTEDVPEP
-1502 DSADEPDTQDE
+1502 DSVDEPDTQDE
-1513 TEDTEFDATDDAA
+1513 TEDTEFDATDDSA

-1541 AQTNSFTAPEQEMAE
+1541 AQTNSFTAPAQEMAE
-1556 PEPVAEHEHE
+1556 PEPVAESEPE
-1566 SEPEQLA
+1566 SEPEQVA

-1584 MTSQSSVTRL
+1584 MTSRSSVTRL

-1695 RKNSEPRPYNGHS
+1695 RKNSEPRPYNGRS

-1718 DQKRDSHGHGKQDKK
+1718 DQKRDSQGHGKQNKRND
-1733 HNPFSGMGDYKRKR
+1733 PFSGIDDYKRKR

>member
-1 MSSINS
+1 
-7 LVNQK
+7 
-12 RNKNLIRRTMLA
+12 MLA
-24 AIAGCL
+24 AVAGCL

-77 TADVSRFVPGFDSG
+77 TADVSRFVPGFDNG

-112 LICCHIISYLINIAH
+112 LICCHIISYLINLAH
-127 GEKVESIPKL
+127 GEKVESVPKL

-451 KLRSAGHLDDDAHVE
+451 KLRSAGHFDDDAHVE

-726 SQATCTFT
+726 SRATCTFT

-753 QPVKDAD
+753 QPVKDVD
-760 AAPAPVNEDA
+760 AAPAPLNEDA
-770 PAPVGEEASA
+770 PAPVG
-780 PAPQS
+780 
-785 ADETTAAP
+785 
-793 ATETAQAPVPQDMDS
+793 
-808 KVDAPA
+808 
-814 PVSEEA
+814 EEA

-870 DETATTPVA
+870 DATATTPIA
-879 ETAQTPVPQDIDSE
+879 ETAQTPVPQDMDSE

-942 SADGATPAS
+942 SAGGATPAS
-951 GVTAPAPVPAQ
+951 GVTAPAPAPAQ

-977 PVSGGTVPGA
+977 PVSGGTVPGT

-1022 PASTTGTNAPTS
+1022 PGSTTGANAPTS

-1051 APGSGTAP
+1051 VPGSGTAP

-1065 TGAGSVSAPAPSA
+1065 AGAGSVSAQAPSA

-1102 VAGTAAGQAQP
+1102 VAGTATGQAHP
-1113 VSAPASTTVSAPGSA
+1113 VSAPASTTVSAPGSV
-1128 PTIPTESSAAS
+1128 PTTPTESGAAS
-1139 APTSTT
+1139 APASPAPTT
-1145 PATTTP
+1145 PTHV
-1151 ASAPESGSGT
+1151 SAPESGSGT
-1161 TNDGATAPVVN
+1161 TNGGATAPVVN

-1190 QESGETASAPSTAT
+1190 QESGETASTPSTAT

-1237 THSESSGTGSVSD
+1237 THSESSGTGSVSN

-1513 TEDTEFDATDDAA
+1513 TENTEFDATDDAA

-1594 SSTNGTVE
+1594 SSTNGTIE

-1695 RKNSEPRPYNGHS
+1695 RKNSEPRPYNERS

-1718 DQKRDSHGHGKQDKK
+1718 DQKRDSQGHGKQNKRN
-1733 HNPFSGMGDYKRKR
+1733 NPFSGMDDYKRKR

>member
-1 MSSINS
+1 
-7 LVNQK
+7 
-12 RNKNLIRRTMLA
+12 MLA

-753 QPVKDAD
+753 QPVKDVD
-760 AAPAPVNEDA
+760 AAPAPLNEDA
-770 PAPVGEEASA
+770 PAPVG
-780 PAPQS
+780 
-785 ADETTAAP
+785 
-793 ATETAQAPVPQDMDS
+793 
-808 KVDAPA
+808 
-814 PVSEEA
+814 EEA

-870 DETATTPVA
+870 DATATTPIA
-879 ETAQTPVPQDIDSE
+879 ETAQTPVPQDMDSE

-898 PVGEEAA
+898 PVGEEAV
-905 TPAPQDVG
+905 THAPQDVG
-913 GKADAPVPASENASA
+913 DKADAPVPASENASA

-942 SADGATPAS
+942 SAGGATPAS
-951 GVTAPAPVPAQ
+951 GVTAPAPAPAQ

-977 PVSGGTVPGA
+977 PVSGGTVPGT
-987 ANAPKTANVPG
+987 ANPPKTANVPG

-1007 TAPETAATPA
+1007 TAHETAATPA

-1022 PASTTGTNAPTS
+1022 PGSTTGANAPTS

-1051 APGSGTAP
+1051 VPGSGTAP

-1065 TGAGSVSAPAPSA
+1065 AGAGSVSAQAPSA

-1102 VAGTAAGQAQP
+1102 VAGTATGQAHP
-1113 VSAPASTTVSAPGSA
+1113 VSAPASTT
-1128 PTIPTESSAAS
+1128 PTHV
-1139 APTSTT
+1139 
-1145 PATTTP
+1145 
-1151 ASAPESGSGT
+1151 SAPESGSGT
-1161 TNDGATAPVVN
+1161 TNGGATAPVVN

-1237 THSESSGTGSVSD
+1237 THSESSGTGSVSN

-1333 FGNDAGSS
+1333 FGNGAGSS

-1366 VSAPASSGNTG
+1366 VSALTSSGNTG

-1383 SSGSANDSTDTP
+1383 PSGSANDGTDTP
-1395 TSETGGTSSETV
+1395 TSETGGTSSEKV

-1422 GGSGYSEGDMPP
+1422 GGAGYSEGDMPP

-1493 TDAEDVSEP
+1493 TDTEDVSEP

-1566 SEPEQLA
+1566 SEPEQVA